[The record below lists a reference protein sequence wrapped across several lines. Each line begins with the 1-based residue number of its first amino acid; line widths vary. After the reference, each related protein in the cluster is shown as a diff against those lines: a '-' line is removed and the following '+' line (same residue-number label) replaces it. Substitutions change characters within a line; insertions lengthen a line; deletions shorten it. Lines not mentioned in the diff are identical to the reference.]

1 MNNFILQF
9 VAGLSKTKSKQQ
21 IKSDAKSLGDM
32 YVKLIGNLDMPKT
45 RKAIK
50 AQLKGLNNLIYN
62 ITPNANTKGVQT
74 ATKQAINNAQRVA
87 NSNKVHLN
95 FDTSKQQLVNQ
106 IKILGRNNNKLFNNH
121 EMTAKYNQ
129 LLNAA
134 NVAKS
139 TGELKT
145 LRGELSAFKTEL
157 VATNNAGMTWGSK
170 FKESIKSYAKF
181 FSGASMIYALSN
193 QVRNAATEAKTL
205 DDSLVNLQKVT
216 DEIADRDA
224 LYKYFDKSLSKA
236 QELNVKVGS
245 LIDAVTEFKKLGWDL
260 DDAELGAEWANV
272 LANVG
277 DVDIE
282 TAIGSIKTSIA
293 SFDEIGGYGNDQM
306 DKKLEAYTNLIN
318 NMSNKYSIDAEG
330 LAESIRL
337 SAGTLTEAH
346 MSIEQAATMFAT
358 ANKYYND
365 PSYLGNTAKIGSLRM
380 RASSGD
386 TDAIEE
392 LQEMGEEVDD
402 LATATSNLREKLM
415 ALTGVDIMEDEHT
428 FKSYYDQLYE
438 ISQVMDKLDDTSRA
452 NVLETMFGKS
462 RSAAGAAIL
471 SGMKESASAYEDA
484 INSAGSATEE
494 YQTWMTSADAACQ
507 RFSNTFTE
515 TYQSIINGNTVR
527 DLANLG
533 SAVLEF
539 ANNWGIV
546 EGTLKG
552 VIALGIGKFLT
563 TGTMALITATKQVE
577 QYGKAL
583 QMASNVP
590 NGNLSARFQALK
602 SIAQV
607 TSTLTTEQLR
617 NVLATNTLTQ
627 ADRVRILQMQG
638 MTKEMALQKLAE
650 MNLTQ
655 STNAQTA
662 ANTASTAS
670 TFSLKAAMTGLGAT
684 IKSVFLSNPV
694 GIVLMGIS
702 LGVSAVTS
710 AVSKH
715 NRAVEE
721 ARQKTKDAAGN
732 ANTLSTEISELA
744 NKYIQLSEAVKTDSA
759 SKEDLMSVQEELIKK
774 LGIEGQ
780 SVDDL
785 IAKYGSLDNALK
797 NITLQELGDQENDLI
812 AGVKAAEEELK
823 DIGKGY
829 EHWYSSTNRNFLSSG
844 GDDAVKAYE
853 VLEKANLIDKGSY
866 GTGGGAFVLTGDD
879 ETVDGIL
886 ENYQKLQDAMTA
898 LRESGQFTETELA
911 KNPVFSQIYDRA
923 KEMEEFVNGYND
935 AISNLNKNVAEQ
947 LTITLLQGNEIPKTE
962 EEFETFRQELID
974 TSVASKKFIGN
985 EKEIADAI
993 NNYLSTVPQ
1002 FQGFYSI
1009 PLENELDKVDEVL
1022 NQKKTS
1028 KISDIFSLKDAN
1040 DTLTTLGKISES
1052 IDTIQK
1058 AFSTLNSAIDEYNN
1072 SGSISIDT
1080 LQSIIALGDNWYD
1093 YLLDENGAL
1102 KLDKESLQKLTAS
1115 RLADMKAQIQQN
1127 MIDNVRNITDDAS
1140 AKEYLT
1146 STNYK
1151 TADSIEAVTEA
1162 MIDQALAEKKLLV
1175 DSGDLSQENY
1185 DLIEKKLRGDIE
1197 KTNLLKISLDD
1208 VSLGG
1213 GSGSGSGSGSS
1224 SSKSSN
1230 TKIDFIEYRLKELE
1244 ELANK
1249 VQSSIDEAVNAGDKN
1264 ALLGQMQTVDN
1275 AKIDTYNKAISYYQK
1290 EASNYLEKI
1299 PTELR
1304 EAAKN
1309 GAIAI
1314 TEFIGDNSSEIAD
1327 YIQQY
1332 RDLDNSIA
1340 EATEQVSSLRQEV
1353 IKLEKEK
1360 FDNIVNAFDSIGN
1373 IISSNKSIIESQIT
1387 YLETSG
1393 ERIGKGYYSSL
1404 KEQSNLQLE
1413 QLYKERDVLNKQL
1426 STAMSNGVKYGSDEW
1441 KDMYSSIQNVDQAII
1456 DTKNDIEGYNNSLR
1470 ELDWTVFDD
1479 AIESIDTI
1487 SNKLSNLLDLLKTDK
1502 VSGDFSGYSK
1512 DAITSMSL
1520 NAQKMQTANYVIEK
1534 TNKEIANLKTS
1545 YNKGELSVSEYTER
1559 LESLEDTL
1567 WDNISTY
1574 NSAKEAIIEIAKAR
1588 INEEVEAIEKVTE
1601 ANNKRISKLKEELQ
1615 AEKDLQSYKRSLLEK
1630 QNDIS
1635 KLQAQINARM
1645 GSTDAE
1651 TIAEREKLEQEL
1663 ADKLKEIK
1671 EMQEDQAYDDMMDS
1685 LDKEQSAFE
1694 EAQQKKIDTLNN
1706 SLEDTET
1713 LYNNMLNVIFS
1724 NTSITYNRLNELSNQ
1739 YGFILEQ
1746 NITSPWAKGNMS
1758 SNTFRDTVYRNLN
1771 GVSDKFTQL
1780 QAKADSISFSKL
1792 NSQLGSLNLSTLSTM
1807 VSLLSSQINV
1817 SGITTGIGNIKSAIE
1832 NLSKTFETSTKK
1844 ADNAIKKYGELDK
1857 AKKSSKDYW
1866 VFKNLASYD
1875 TYGEASAH
1883 FGFYADAKN
1892 RNSLSVIK
1900 YGNKYVIAKWLK
1912 GFTSSGEASSQIGML
1927 NGSGVYQR
1935 YKRGGEITAN
1945 QNLDVIARSMGED
1958 HIATIAY
1965 KEGERILTPEQN
1977 KAFLKMVDFS
1987 DLIAK
1992 SNMIKPFL
2000 PSNLSPVA
2008 TPSLQIG
2015 TLLNVEGSIDK
2026 NALPDLQKM
2035 LDRSKAE
2042 IFNEFGQ
2049 MLKNKN
2055 GCRPR

>member
-1 MNNFILQF
+1 MIFKTFDNDIDGVINKIGIFNKSFGEIFNTFRQRKLDINNLMLSGLVGSKKEAKSQVGSIWNYLFGVKSEQDLYRKLIVTKSNIQSFLKDITVFDGFDDKEASNLLKFLQGYSIQ
-9 VAGLSKTKSKQQ
+9 VEKTKNLTD
-21 IKSDAKSLGDM
+21 DAK
-32 YVKLIGNLDMPKT
+32 V
-45 RKAIK
+45 
-50 AQLKGLNNLIYN
+50 
-62 ITPNANTKGVQT
+62 
-74 ATKQAINNAQRVA
+74 
-87 NSNKVHLN
+87 
-95 FDTSKQQLVNQ
+95 
-106 IKILGRNNNKLFNNH
+106 
-121 EMTAKYNQ
+121 
-129 LLNAA
+129 
-134 NVAKS
+134 
-139 TGELKT
+139 
-145 LRGELSAFKTEL
+145 
-157 VATNNAGMTWGSK
+157 TWQ
-170 FKESIKSYAKF
+170 E
-181 FSGASMIYALSN
+181 
-193 QVRNAATEAKTL
+193 
-205 DDSLVNLQKVT
+205 
-216 DEIADRDA
+216 
-224 LYKYFDKSLSKA
+224 YF
-236 QELNVKVGS
+236 
-245 LIDAVTEFKKLGWDL
+245 
-260 DDAELGAEWANV
+260 
-272 LANVG
+272 
-277 DVDIE
+277 
-282 TAIGSIKTSIA
+282 
-293 SFDEIGGYGNDQM
+293 
-306 DKKLEAYTNLIN
+306 
-318 NMSNKYSIDAEG
+318 EG
-330 LAESIRL
+330 LAEGEKWQEKFVQENDLTKVSLDDVKNAQNAAKQSAIAHNNALNQLTIGAKAAKIALNGLKMAGNIIASYLISKVITALFNQISKVIHRSENAIKDLKDAIQEVQNAQDKFISNSKRL
-337 SAGTLTEAH
+337 SEVEDRF
-346 MSIEQAATMFAT
+346 IELSKGVNSYSENIKLSMDD
-358 ANKYYND
+358 YNE
-365 PSYLGNTAKIGSLRM
+365 YLKLS
-380 RASSGD
+380 
-386 TDAIEE
+386 
-392 LQEMGEEVDD
+392 QEIAD
-402 LATATSNLREKLM
+402 LAPDLVYGYDSQGNALLLIGDNAEQTREKL
-415 ALTGVDIMEDEHT
+415 
-428 FKSYYDQLYE
+428 
-438 ISQVMDKLDDTSRA
+438 
-452 NVLETMFGKS
+452 
-462 RSAAGAAIL
+462 
-471 SGMKESASAYEDA
+471 KELR
-484 INSAGSATEE
+484 EE
-494 YQTWMTSADAACQ
+494 QEKQKNQT
-507 RFSNTFTE
+507 
-515 TYQSIINGNTVR
+515 
-527 DLANLG
+527 
-533 SAVLEF
+533 
-539 ANNWGIV
+539 
-546 EGTLKG
+546 
-552 VIALGIGKFLT
+552 
-563 TGTMALITATKQVE
+563 
-577 QYGKAL
+577 
-583 QMASNVP
+583 
-590 NGNLSARFQALK
+590 
-602 SIAQV
+602 
-607 TSTLTTEQLR
+607 
-617 NVLATNTLTQ
+617 
-627 ADRVRILQMQG
+627 
-638 MTKEMALQKLAE
+638 
-650 MNLTQ
+650 
-655 STNAQTA
+655 
-662 ANTASTAS
+662 
-670 TFSLKAAMTGLGAT
+670 
-684 IKSVFLSNPV
+684 
-694 GIVLMGIS
+694 
-702 LGVSAVTS
+702 
-710 AVSKH
+710 
-715 NRAVEE
+715 
-721 ARQKTKDAAGN
+721 
-732 ANTLSTEISELA
+732 
-744 NKYIQLSEAVKTDSA
+744 
-759 SKEDLMSVQEELIKK
+759 
-774 LGIEGQ
+774 
-780 SVDDL
+780 
-785 IAKYGSLDNALK
+785 SLDNAYKIANGLFYSNRDK
-797 NITLQELGDQENDLI
+797 QQEINR
-812 AGVKAAEEELK
+812 KKEEL
-823 DIGKGY
+823 
-829 EHWYSSTNRNFLSSG
+829 NRLY
-844 GDDAVKAYE
+844 D
-853 VLEKANLIDKGSY
+853 
-866 GTGGGAFVLTGDD
+866 
-879 ETVDGIL
+879 
-886 ENYQKLQDAMTA
+886 
-898 LRESGQFTETELA
+898 
-911 KNPVFSQIYDRA
+911 NP
-923 KEMEEFVNGYND
+923 
-935 AISNLNKNVAEQ
+935 
-947 LTITLLQGNEIPKTE
+947 
-962 EEFETFRQELID
+962 FETFNDIIRPTGNNSILYFNNDTLFKKNGKKLEEIFDQVGIKYIEENFLNSRSID
-974 TSVASKKFIGN
+974 IKGSFTKAQILEAEKLYNDFFSKEKNKKSIYIKGLEN
-985 EKEIADAI
+985 DINNDEKELEKSYSSMLPSLQAYVSDNYYYQGMNKSSQNFIDKILPKIDWSEIAEEYTSDEDYFEYI
-993 NNYLSTVPQ
+993 NKHFIEPLSNIPDEYKGEINDSFTKLFTFDDNDMNVINFVRDLQ
-1002 FQGFYSI
+1002 SKLDSMNISI
-1009 PLENELDKVDEVL
+1009 DLTPLISDKVEGQNKLKSSIEDISKSAGEEDELRKYTSGFTKEQIEVWL
-1022 NQKKTS
+1022 EATKNVTSYKEAIELYEEAWKKAS
-1028 KISDIFSLKDAN
+1028 LSSANSDIFSLKDTN

-1052 IDTIQK
+1052 IDTIQN

-1102 KLDKESLQKLTAS
+1102 KLDKESLQKLTVS

-1127 MIDNVRNITDDAS
+1127 MIDNVKNITDNAS
-1140 AKEYLT
+1140 AREYLA
-1146 STNYK
+1146 STNYQV
-1151 TADSIEAVTEA
+1151 ADSIDAVTEA
-1162 MIDQALAEKKLLV
+1162 MVNQTLAEKQSLV
-1175 DSGDLSQENY
+1175 QSGDLSQENY
-1185 DLIEKKLRGDIE
+1185 DLIEKKLRGDME
-1197 KTNLLKISLDD
+1197 KSNLLFENISLSDS
-1208 VSLGG
+1208 SLGG
-1213 GSGSGSGSGSS
+1213 GSSSGSGSS

-1290 EASNYLEKI
+1290 EASSYLEKI
-1299 PTELR
+1299 PAELR

-1340 EATEQVSSLRQEV
+1340 EATEQVSSLRQEI

-1470 ELDWTVFDD
+1470 ELNWTVFDD
-1479 AIESIDTI
+1479 TIESIDTI
-1487 SNKLSNLLDLLKTDK
+1487 SNKLSNLLDLLKTEK

-1534 TNKEIANLKTS
+1534 TNKEIANLKAS

-1559 LESLEDTL
+1559 LESLENTL

-1615 AEKDLQSYKRSLLEK
+1615 AEKDLQNYKRSLLEK

-1694 EAQQKKIDTLNN
+1694 EAQQKKIDTLND

-1713 LYNNMLNVIFS
+1713 LYNNMLNVIFN

-1844 ADNAIKKYGELDK
+1844 ADDAIKKYGELDK
-1857 AKKSSKDYW
+1857 AKKGNNFW
-1866 VFKNLASYD
+1866 VFKTLASYGSHD
-1875 TYGEASAH
+1875 LARSHLSDYSSHG
-1883 FGFYADAKN
+1883 DI
-1892 RNSLSVIK
+1892 SVIE
-1900 YGNKYVIAKWLK
+1900 YGGKSLIVKWLK
-1912 GFTSSGEASSQIGML
+1912 GYPTSGQASYNVGMS
-1927 NGSGVYQR
+1927 NGSGYYQR
-1935 YKRGGEITAN
+1935 YKRGGEITEN

-1992 SNMIKPFL
+1992 SNIIKPFL
-2000 PSNLSPVA
+2000 PSNLSPIA

-2026 NALPDLQKM
+2026 NSLPDVQKM
-2035 LDRSKAE
+2035 LDKSKAE

>member
-1 MNNFILQF
+1 MDDPS
-9 VAGLSKTKSKQQ
+9 LSKKEVRKAKKEAKNQVGSFYSYNREQRTEDDVISKFFITKKKIQPFLQADWFENFDDGKAQNILNKLKAQQDAIDKMGISTDSAKLKWEEYFNTASDSEKWQRVLVQDGNLVANNLDDVTIAQKNAAKAALQHDANLKQMTIGAKAANFAVSALKNVLHMAIGYLISWGINKLIQ
-21 IKSDAKSLGDM
+21 GITNHINRAKNAIEKMNTAIQNINSAQKEYSTNAKSLSEIEDRFVELSKGVNSFSENMKLSENEYQEYLDLSAKLADLSPDM
-32 YVKLIGNLDMPKT
+32 VYGYNSQGEALLKIGN
-45 RKAIK
+45 
-50 AQLKGLNNLIYN
+50 N
-62 ITPNANTKGVQT
+62 
-74 ATKQAINNAQRVA
+74 
-87 NSNKVHLN
+87 
-95 FDTSKQQLVNQ
+95 
-106 IKILGRNNNKLFNNH
+106 
-121 EMTAKYNQ
+121 
-129 LLNAA
+129 
-134 NVAKS
+134 
-139 TGELKT
+139 
-145 LRGELSAFKTEL
+145 
-157 VATNNAGMTWGSK
+157 
-170 FKESIKSYAKF
+170 
-181 FSGASMIYALSN
+181 
-193 QVRNAATEAKTL
+193 ATETKEKL
-205 DDSLVNLQKVT
+205 EELRKEQEKQKNQ
-216 DEIADRDA
+216 EI
-224 LYKYFDKSLSKA
+224 
-236 QELNVKVGS
+236 
-245 LIDAVTEFKKLGWDL
+245 ID
-260 DDAELGAEWANV
+260 N
-272 LANVG
+272 
-277 DVDIE
+277 
-282 TAIGSIKTSIA
+282 
-293 SFDEIGGYGNDQM
+293 GND
-306 DKKLEAYTNLIN
+306 I
-318 NMSNKYSIDAEG
+318 AEG
-330 LAESIRL
+330 L
-337 SAGTLTEAH
+337 
-346 MSIEQAATMFAT
+346 
-358 ANKYYND
+358 YYEN
-365 PSYLGNTAKIGSLRM
+365 
-380 RASSGD
+380 
-386 TDAIEE
+386 
-392 LQEMGEEVDD
+392 
-402 LATATSNLREKLM
+402 
-415 ALTGVDIMEDEHT
+415 
-428 FKSYYDQLYE
+428 
-438 ISQVMDKLDDTSRA
+438 
-452 NVLETMFGKS
+452 KS
-462 RSAAGAAIL
+462 RR
-471 SGMKESASAYEDA
+471 KEIERKEVIIQASEGLTNFDN
-484 INSAGSATEE
+484 IIRPNNSHGHFA
-494 YQTWMTSADAACQ
+494 
-507 RFSNTFTE
+507 FNTP
-515 TYQSIINGNTVR
+515 
-527 DLANLG
+527 
-533 SAVLEF
+533 
-539 ANNWGIV
+539 
-546 EGTLKG
+546 
-552 VIALGIGKFLT
+552 
-563 TGTMALITATKQVE
+563 E
-577 QYGKAL
+577 QYNKYGKAL
-583 QMASNVP
+583 EKIFDDLNLKYSVGSSG
-590 NGNLSARFQALK
+590 NG
-602 SIAQV
+602 
-607 TSTLTTEQLR
+607 TL
-617 NVLATNTLTQ
+617 
-627 ADRVRILQMQG
+627 I
-638 MTKEMALQKLAE
+638 
-650 MNLTQ
+650 
-655 STNAQTA
+655 
-662 ANTASTAS
+662 
-670 TFSLKAAMTGLGAT
+670 SLKQ
-684 IKSVFLSNPV
+684 I
-694 GIVLMGIS
+694 
-702 LGVSAVTS
+702 
-710 AVSKH
+710 
-715 NRAVEE
+715 
-721 ARQKTKDAAGN
+721 
-732 ANTLSTEISELA
+732 
-744 NKYIQLSEAVKTDSA
+744 
-759 SKEDLMSVQEELIKK
+759 SKEQFEQIEE
-774 LGIEGQ
+774 
-780 SVDDL
+780 
-785 IAKYGSLDNALK
+785 
-797 NITLQELGDQENDLI
+797 
-812 AGVKAAEEELK
+812 
-823 DIGKGY
+823 
-829 EHWYSSTNRNFLSSG
+829 
-844 GDDAVKAYE
+844 
-853 VLEKANLIDKGSY
+853 
-866 GTGGGAFVLTGDD
+866 
-879 ETVDGIL
+879 
-886 ENYQKLQDAMTA
+886 M
-898 LRESGQFTETELA
+898 
-911 KNPVFSQIYDRA
+911 
-923 KEMEEFVNGYND
+923 YND
-935 AISNLNKNVAEQ
+935 FFEIERNQTTTKIKGAKKNVAELKKEEKDSYNAILPVIQ
-947 LTITLLQGNEIPKTE
+947 ANLSNNDTYQGMDVNEQKIIDSLIPRIDWSNIAQSWSSDQDYMEWVKSNFIMPLTKIPDEYKGEINDSFTKLFTFDDNDMNVINFVRDLQSKLDSMDISIDLTP
-962 EEFETFRQELID
+962 LI
-974 TSVASKKFIGN
+974 S
-985 EKEIADAI
+985 
-993 NNYLSTVPQ
+993 
-1002 FQGFYSI
+1002 
-1009 PLENELDKVDEVL
+1009 DKVEGQNKLKSSIEDISKSAGEEDELRKYTSGFTKEQIEIWLEATKDVTSYKEAIEL
-1022 NQKKTS
+1022 YEKAWKKAS
-1028 KISDIFSLKDAN
+1028 LSSANSDIFSLKDAN

-1127 MIDNVRNITDDAS
+1127 MIDNVKNITDDAS
-1140 AKEYLT
+1140 AKEYLA
-1146 STNYK
+1146 STNYQV
-1151 TADSIEAVTEA
+1151 ADSIDAVTEA
-1162 MIDQALAEKKLLV
+1162 MVNQTLVEKQSLV
-1175 DSGDLSQENY
+1175 QSGDLSQNNY

-1197 KTNLLKISLDD
+1197 KTNLLFNNISLDD

-1213 GSGSGSGSGSS
+1213 GSGSGSGSS

-1230 TKIDFIEYRLKELE
+1230 TKIDFIEYRLKELD

-1299 PTELR
+1299 PAELR

-1360 FDNIVNAFDSIGN
+1360 FDNIVNTFNSIGN

-1479 AIESIDTI
+1479 VIESIDTI

-1534 TNKEIANLKTS
+1534 TNKEIANLKAS

-1559 LESLEDTL
+1559 LESLENTL

-1588 INEEVEAIEKVTE
+1588 INEEVEAIEKVIE
-1601 ANNKRISKLKEELQ
+1601 ANNERISKLKEELQ

-1630 QNDIS
+1630 QNDVS

-1685 LDKEQSAFE
+1685 LDKEQTAFE

-1713 LYNNMLNVIFS
+1713 LYNNMLNVIFN
-1724 NTSITYNRLNELSNQ
+1724 NTSITYNKLNELSKQ

-1857 AKKSSKDYW
+1857 AKKGNNYW
-1866 VFKNLASYD
+1866 VFKTLASYGSHD
-1875 TYGEASAH
+1875 LARSHLSEYSSYG
-1883 FGFYADAKN
+1883 DV
-1892 RNSLSVIK
+1892 SVIE
-1900 YGNKYVIAKWLK
+1900 YGGKSLIVKWLK
-1912 GFTSSGEASSQIGML
+1912 GYPTSGQASYNVGMS
-1927 NGSGVYQR
+1927 NGSGYYQR
-1935 YKRGGEITAN
+1935 YKRGGEITEN

-1977 KAFLKMVDFS
+1977 KAFLKMVNFS

-1992 SNMIKPFL
+1992 SNIIKPFL
-2000 PSNLSPVA
+2000 PSNLSPIA

-2026 NALPDLQKM
+2026 NSLPDVQKM
-2035 LDRSKAE
+2035 LDKSKAE

>member
-1 MNNFILQF
+1 MI
-9 VAGLSKTKSKQQ
+9 
-21 IKSDAKSLGDM
+21 
-32 YVKLIGNLDMPKT
+32 
-45 RKAIK
+45 
-50 AQLKGLNNLIYN
+50 
-62 ITPNANTKGVQT
+62 
-74 ATKQAINNAQRVA
+74 
-87 NSNKVHLN
+87 
-95 FDTSKQQLVNQ
+95 
-106 IKILGRNNNKLFNNH
+106 
-121 EMTAKYNQ
+121 
-129 LLNAA
+129 
-134 NVAKS
+134 
-139 TGELKT
+139 
-145 LRGELSAFKTEL
+145 FKTFE
-157 VATNNAGMTWGSK
+157 NN
-170 FKESIKSYAKF
+170 
-181 FSGASMIYALSN
+181 
-193 QVRNAATEAKTL
+193 
-205 DDSLVNLQKVT
+205 
-216 DEIADRDA
+216 
-224 LYKYFDKSLSKA
+224 
-236 QELNVKVGS
+236 
-245 LIDAVTEFKKLGWDL
+245 
-260 DDAELGAEWANV
+260 
-272 LANVG
+272 
-277 DVDIE
+277 DVD
-282 TAIGSIKTSIA
+282 KW
-293 SFDEIGGYGNDQM
+293 
-306 DKKLEAYTNLIN
+306 
-318 NMSNKYSIDAEG
+318 
-330 LAESIRL
+330 
-337 SAGTLTEAH
+337 
-346 MSIEQAATMFAT
+346 
-358 ANKYYND
+358 
-365 PSYLGNTAKIGSLRM
+365 TAKIGL
-380 RASSGD
+380 
-386 TDAIEE
+386 
-392 LQEMGEEVDD
+392 
-402 LATATSNLREKLM
+402 
-415 ALTGVDIMEDEHT
+415 
-428 FKSYYDQLYE
+428 
-438 ISQVMDKLDDTSRA
+438 
-452 NVLETMFGKS
+452 FGKS
-462 RSAAGAAIL
+462 FNDVIDSINKRKLDIDNLMSSGLVSTHSDAKKQVGGLFSYLYPKKDIKLQLIDVDSVFPKIDTSNVKKVKAEIINL
-471 SGMKESASAYEDA
+471 SKLVANNENTWQELFDTLPSDKKHLAELGQQMEGQ
-484 INSAGSATEE
+484 IITEE
-494 YQTWMTSADAACQ
+494 
-507 RFSNTFTE
+507 
-515 TYQSIINGNTVR
+515 G
-527 DLANLG
+527 
-533 SAVLEF
+533 
-539 ANNWGIV
+539 
-546 EGTLKG
+546 
-552 VIALGIGKFLT
+552 
-563 TGTMALITATKQVE
+563 LITANQEARASAIAHNNALKQQTLGAKAASFALGALKNVLNVAVSYLVSWGISKLIQTITNHIHRAEKAVKKMGEAIQKVNSVQKEYSSNAKSLSEIEDRFVELSKGVNSFSENMKLSENEYQEYLNLSTKLADLSPDMIYGYNSQGEALLKIGDNAIETKEKLEELRKE
-577 QYGKAL
+577 QEKQKNQEIIDNGNDIAEGLYYDNKSRRREIEKKEVIIQASEGLTNFDNIIRPNNSHGSFAFNTPEQYNKYGKAL
-583 QMASNVP
+583 EKIFDDLNLKYSIGSF
-590 NGNLSARFQALK
+590 GN
-602 SIAQV
+602 
-607 TSTLTTEQLR
+607 STLISLKQISKEQFEQIEKMYNDFFEIER
-617 NVLATNTLTQ
+617 NQTNTK
-627 ADRVRILQMQG
+627 I
-638 MTKEMALQKLAE
+638 K
-650 MNLTQ
+650 
-655 STNAQTA
+655 
-662 ANTASTAS
+662 
-670 TFSLKAAMTGLGAT
+670 GA
-684 IKSVFLSNPV
+684 K
-694 GIVLMGIS
+694 
-702 LGVSAVTS
+702 
-710 AVSKH
+710 
-715 NRAVEE
+715 
-721 ARQKTKDAAGN
+721 
-732 ANTLSTEISELA
+732 
-744 NKYIQLSEAVKTDSA
+744 
-759 SKEDLMSVQEELIKK
+759 
-774 LGIEGQ
+774 
-780 SVDDL
+780 
-785 IAKYGSLDNALK
+785 
-797 NITLQELGDQENDLI
+797 
-812 AGVKAAEEELK
+812 
-823 DIGKGY
+823 
-829 EHWYSSTNRNFLSSG
+829 
-844 GDDAVKAYE
+844 
-853 VLEKANLIDKGSY
+853 
-866 GTGGGAFVLTGDD
+866 
-879 ETVDGIL
+879 
-886 ENYQKLQDAMTA
+886 
-898 LRESGQFTETELA
+898 
-911 KNPVFSQIYDRA
+911 
-923 KEMEEFVNGYND
+923 
-935 AISNLNKNVAEQ
+935 KNVAELKKEEKDSYNAMLPVIQ
-947 LTITLLQGNEIPKTE
+947 AHLSNSDTYQGMDQNEQKIIDSLIPRIDWSNIAQSWSSDEDYMEWVKNNFIVPLTKIPDEYKGEINDSFTKLFTFDDNDMNVINFVRDLQSKLDSMNISIDLTP
-962 EEFETFRQELID
+962 LISD
-974 TSVASKKFIGN
+974 KVEGQNKLKSSIEDISKSAG
-985 EKEIADAI
+985 E
-993 NNYLSTVPQ
+993 
-1002 FQGFYSI
+1002 
-1009 PLENELDKVDEVL
+1009 ENELRKYTSGFTKEQIEVWL
-1022 NQKKTS
+1022 EATKDVTSYKEAIELYEEAWKKAS
-1028 KISDIFSLKDAN
+1028 LSSANSDIFSLKDAN

-1127 MIDNVRNITDDAS
+1127 MIDNVKNITDNAS
-1140 AKEYLT
+1140 AREYLA
-1146 STNYK
+1146 STNYQV
-1151 TADSIEAVTEA
+1151 ADSIGAVTEA
-1162 MIDQALAEKKLLV
+1162 MINQTLAEKQSLV
-1175 DSGDLSQENY
+1175 QSGDLSQNNY

-1197 KTNLLKISLDD
+1197 KTNLLFNNISLDD

-1224 SSKSSN
+1224 SLKSSN
-1230 TKIDFIEYRLKELE
+1230 TKIDFIEYRLKELD

-1290 EASNYLEKI
+1290 EANNYLEKI
-1299 PTELR
+1299 PAELR

-1393 ERIGKGYYSSL
+1393 ERIGKGYYTSL
-1404 KEQSNLQLE
+1404 KDQSKLYLE
-1413 QLYKERDVLNKQL
+1413 QLNKERDVLNKQL

-1534 TNKEIANLKTS
+1534 ANKEIANLKAS

-1559 LESLEDTL
+1559 LESLENTL

-1615 AEKDLQSYKRSLLEK
+1615 AEKDLQNYKRSLLEK
-1630 QNDIS
+1630 QNDVS

-1694 EAQQKKIDTLNN
+1694 EAQQKKIDTLND

-1713 LYNNMLNVIFS
+1713 LYNNMLNVIFN

-1746 NITSPWAKGNMS
+1746 NITSPWVKGNMS

-1771 GVSDKFTQL
+1771 GVSDKFTKL

-1792 NSQLGSLNLSTLSTM
+1792 NSQLGSLNLSTLSMM

-1844 ADNAIKKYGELDK
+1844 ADDAIKKYGELDK
-1857 AKKSSKDYW
+1857 AKKGNNYW
-1866 VFKNLASYD
+1866 VFKTLASYGSHD
-1875 TYGEASAH
+1875 LARSHLSDYSSHG
-1883 FGFYADAKN
+1883 DI
-1892 RNSLSVIK
+1892 SVIE
-1900 YGNKYVIAKWLK
+1900 YGGKSLIVKWLK
-1912 GFTSSGEASSQIGML
+1912 GFPTSGQASYQIGML
-1927 NGSGVYQR
+1927 NGSGYYQR
-1935 YKRGGEITAN
+1935 YKRGGEITEN

-1977 KAFLKMVDFS
+1977 KAFLKMVNFS

-1992 SNMIKPFL
+1992 SNIIKPFL
-2000 PSNLSPVA
+2000 PSNLSPIA

-2026 NALPDLQKM
+2026 NSLPDVQKM
-2035 LDRSKAE
+2035 LDKSKAE

>member
-1 MNNFILQF
+1 MTSLEQK
-9 VAGLSKTKSKQQ
+9 VASGTTYEEAYAQSMKKASAA
-21 IKSDAKSLGDM
+21 AKEHA
-32 YVKLIGNLDMPKT
+32 V
-45 RKAIK
+45 A
-50 AQLKGLNNLIYN
+50 
-62 ITPNANTKGVQT
+62 TKGVAGT
-74 ATKQAINNAQRVA
+74 T
-87 NSNKVHLN
+87 
-95 FDTSKQQLVNQ
+95 DT
-106 IKILGRNNNKLFNNH
+106 F
-121 EMTAKYNQ
+121 
-129 LLNAA
+129 
-134 NVAKS
+134 VAKQ
-139 TGELKT
+139 KT
-145 LRGELSAFKTEL
+145 A
-157 VATNNAGMTWGSK
+157 
-170 FKESIKSYAKF
+170 
-181 FSGASMIYALSN
+181 
-193 QVRNAATEAKTL
+193 
-205 DDSLVNLQKVT
+205 
-216 DEIADRDA
+216 
-224 LYKYFDKSLSKA
+224 
-236 QELNVKVGS
+236 
-245 LIDAVTEFKKLGWDL
+245 
-260 DDAELGAEWANV
+260 
-272 LANVG
+272 
-277 DVDIE
+277 
-282 TAIGSIKTSIA
+282 
-293 SFDEIGGYGNDQM
+293 
-306 DKKLEAYTNLIN
+306 
-318 NMSNKYSIDAEG
+318 
-330 LAESIRL
+330 
-337 SAGTLTEAH
+337 
-346 MSIEQAATMFAT
+346 QAAM
-358 ANKYYND
+358 
-365 PSYLGNTAKIGSLRM
+365 
-380 RASSGD
+380 
-386 TDAIEE
+386 E
-392 LQEMGEEVDD
+392 
-402 LATATSNLREKLM
+402 ATATSSKVAAVGVKALKLAFNMFSGLVISFAISKIIEGFQYLSESAERAKEKLEDIRTD
-415 ALTGVDIMEDEHT
+415 LTDNQSSYESNRKTLEGLRDEYDSLTKKADELGGV
-428 FKSYYDQLYE
+428 QNL
-438 ISQVMDKLDDTSRA
+438 A
-452 NVLETMFGKS
+452 N
-462 RSAAGAAIL
+462 
-471 SGMKESASAYEDA
+471 
-484 INSAGSATEE
+484 EE
-494 YQTWMTSADAACQ
+494 YQRYTEIMSQILGITPKLITGWDDEGNAI
-507 RFSNTFTE
+507 SNKNGLLQ
-515 TYQSIINGNTVR
+515 QSIDLLDEEYEKSLRNNTTKSKNEDV
-527 DLANLG
+527 AN
-533 SAVLEF
+533 
-539 ANNWGIV
+539 
-546 EGTLKG
+546 G
-552 VIALGIGKFLT
+552 VIAELNDFENRADTKTISGTKYDLLWKDLRNYVNKAVANGIEYTYKNTGVVGKNSGAIAYAINEFVYGDDLYK
-563 TGTMALITATKQVE
+563 ATK
-577 QYGKAL
+577 L
-583 QMASNVP
+583 
-590 NGNLSARFQALK
+590 
-602 SIAQV
+602 
-607 TSTLTTEQLR
+607 
-617 NVLATNTLTQ
+617 
-627 ADRVRILQMQG
+627 
-638 MTKEMALQKLAE
+638 
-650 MNLTQ
+650 
-655 STNAQTA
+655 
-662 ANTASTAS
+662 NTAQGWLGSFLERIS
-670 TFSLKAAMTGLGAT
+670 SSEENLKKFTE
-684 IKSVFLSNPV
+684 SLSNTENP
-694 GIVLMGIS
+694 IYQWFTDEQIDQLIEDS
-702 LGVSAVTS
+702 NAYFQELDRIQSDRETYY
-710 AVSKH
+710 
-715 NRAVEE
+715 
-721 ARQKTKDAAGN
+721 QKFKDQLNWDAQDATDGSGQN
-732 ANTLSTEISELA
+732 AY
-744 NKYIQLSEAVKTDSA
+744 KQLSDESKSAITEYINNLDYASIKTTDDFLAMDNDVRAFTKTLA
-759 SKEDLMSVQEELIKK
+759 S
-774 LGIEGQ
+774 
-780 SVDDL
+780 DDTFADY
-785 IAKYGSLDNALK
+785 I
-797 NITLQELGDQENDLI
+797 NDI
-812 AGVKAAEEELK
+812 
-823 DIGKGY
+823 Y
-829 EHWYSSTNRNFLSSG
+829 TPQ
-844 GDDAVKAYE
+844 
-853 VLEKANLIDKGSY
+853 
-866 GTGGGAFVLTGDD
+866 GDD
-879 ETVDGIL
+879 ESIKDYSKRVNDAIKEVQDYVKNQKIDIPLNFTNPLDNIGGLQQSYENTISRFTKQIDARSAKQLRDAKNNNDFNKVEELEKVFGLSDQYIL
-886 ENYQKLQDAMTA
+886 ENYFKENNINTQEEIDYFNKVTENATSATEAIKMHIKA
-898 LRESGQFTETELA
+898 LRDLTGTGA
-911 KNPVFSQIYDRA
+911 
-923 KEMEEFVNGYND
+923 
-935 AISNLNKNVAEQ
+935 NL
-947 LTITLLQGNEIPKTE
+947 
-962 EEFETFRQELID
+962 
-974 TSVASKKFIGN
+974 
-985 EKEIADAI
+985 
-993 NNYLSTVPQ
+993 
-1002 FQGFYSI
+1002 
-1009 PLENELDKVDEVL
+1009 
-1022 NQKKTS
+1022 
-1028 KISDIFSLKDAN
+1028 DIFSLKDAN

-1052 IDTIQK
+1052 IDTIQN

-1080 LQSIIALGDNWYD
+1080 LQSIVALGDDWYD

-1102 KLDKESLQKLTAS
+1102 KLDKESLQKLTVS

-1127 MIDNVRNITDDAS
+1127 MIDNVKNITDNAS
-1140 AKEYLT
+1140 AREYLA
-1146 STNYK
+1146 STNYQV
-1151 TADSIEAVTEA
+1151 ADSIDAVTEA
-1162 MIDQALAEKKLLV
+1162 MVNQTLAEKQSLV
-1175 DSGDLSQENY
+1175 QSGDLSQENY
-1185 DLIEKKLRGDIE
+1185 DLIEKKLRGDME
-1197 KTNLLKISLDD
+1197 KSNLLFENISLSDS
-1208 VSLGG
+1208 SLGG
-1213 GSGSGSGSGSS
+1213 GSSSGSGSS

-1290 EASNYLEKI
+1290 EASSYLEKI
-1299 PTELR
+1299 PAELR

-1340 EATEQVSSLRQEV
+1340 EATEQVSSLRQEI

-1404 KEQSNLQLE
+1404 KDQSNLYLE

-1479 AIESIDTI
+1479 TIESIDTI
-1487 SNKLSNLLDLLKTDK
+1487 SNKLSNLLDLLKTEK

-1534 TNKEIANLKTS
+1534 TNKEIANLKAS

-1615 AEKDLQSYKRSLLEK
+1615 AEKDLQNYKRSLLEK

-1694 EAQQKKIDTLNN
+1694 EAQQKKIDTLND

-1739 YGFILEQ
+1739 YGFILER
-1746 NITSPWAKGNMS
+1746 NITSPWAKGNIS

-1844 ADNAIKKYGELDK
+1844 ADDAIKKYGELDK
-1857 AKKSSKDYW
+1857 AKKGNNFW
-1866 VFKNLASYD
+1866 VFKTLASYGSHD
-1875 TYGEASAH
+1875 LARSHLSDYSSHG
-1883 FGFYADAKN
+1883 DI
-1892 RNSLSVIK
+1892 SVIE
-1900 YGNKYVIAKWLK
+1900 YGGKSLIVKWLK
-1912 GFTSSGEASSQIGML
+1912 GYPTSGQASYNVGMS
-1927 NGSGVYQR
+1927 NGSGYYQR
-1935 YKRGGEITAN
+1935 YKRGGEITEN

-1992 SNMIKPFL
+1992 SNIIKPFL
-2000 PSNLSPVA
+2000 PSNLSPIA

-2026 NALPDLQKM
+2026 NSLPDVQKM
-2035 LDRSKAE
+2035 LDKSKAE

>member
-1 MNNFILQF
+1 MI
-9 VAGLSKTKSKQQ
+9 
-21 IKSDAKSLGDM
+21 
-32 YVKLIGNLDMPKT
+32 
-45 RKAIK
+45 
-50 AQLKGLNNLIYN
+50 
-62 ITPNANTKGVQT
+62 
-74 ATKQAINNAQRVA
+74 
-87 NSNKVHLN
+87 
-95 FDTSKQQLVNQ
+95 
-106 IKILGRNNNKLFNNH
+106 
-121 EMTAKYNQ
+121 
-129 LLNAA
+129 
-134 NVAKS
+134 
-139 TGELKT
+139 
-145 LRGELSAFKTEL
+145 FKTFE
-157 VATNNAGMTWGSK
+157 NN
-170 FKESIKSYAKF
+170 
-181 FSGASMIYALSN
+181 
-193 QVRNAATEAKTL
+193 
-205 DDSLVNLQKVT
+205 
-216 DEIADRDA
+216 
-224 LYKYFDKSLSKA
+224 
-236 QELNVKVGS
+236 
-245 LIDAVTEFKKLGWDL
+245 
-260 DDAELGAEWANV
+260 
-272 LANVG
+272 
-277 DVDIE
+277 DVD
-282 TAIGSIKTSIA
+282 KW
-293 SFDEIGGYGNDQM
+293 
-306 DKKLEAYTNLIN
+306 
-318 NMSNKYSIDAEG
+318 
-330 LAESIRL
+330 
-337 SAGTLTEAH
+337 
-346 MSIEQAATMFAT
+346 
-358 ANKYYND
+358 
-365 PSYLGNTAKIGSLRM
+365 TAKIGL
-380 RASSGD
+380 
-386 TDAIEE
+386 
-392 LQEMGEEVDD
+392 
-402 LATATSNLREKLM
+402 
-415 ALTGVDIMEDEHT
+415 
-428 FKSYYDQLYE
+428 
-438 ISQVMDKLDDTSRA
+438 
-452 NVLETMFGKS
+452 FGKS
-462 RSAAGAAIL
+462 FNNVIDSINKRKLDIDNLMSSGLVSSHSDAKKQVGGLFSYLYPKKDIKSQLIDVDSVFPKIDTSNVKEVKAEIIDL
-471 SGMKESASAYEDA
+471 SKLVANNKNTWQELFDTLPSGKKHFAELGQQMEGQ
-484 INSAGSATEE
+484 IITEE
-494 YQTWMTSADAACQ
+494 
-507 RFSNTFTE
+507 
-515 TYQSIINGNTVR
+515 G
-527 DLANLG
+527 
-533 SAVLEF
+533 
-539 ANNWGIV
+539 
-546 EGTLKG
+546 
-552 VIALGIGKFLT
+552 
-563 TGTMALITATKQVE
+563 LITANQEARASAIAHNNALKQQTLGAKAASFALGALKNVLNVAVSYLVSWGISKLIQTITNHIHRAEKAVKKMGEAIQKVNSVQKEYSSNAKSLSEIEDRFVELSKGVNSFSENMKLSENEYQEYLNLSTKLADLSPDMIYGYNSQGEALLKIGDNAIETKEKLEELRKE
-577 QYGKAL
+577 QEKQKNQEIIDNGNDIAEGLYYDNKSRRREIEKKEVIIQASEGLTNFDNIIRPNNSHGSFAFNTPEQYNKYGKAL
-583 QMASNVP
+583 EKIFDDLNLKYSIGSFG
-590 NGNLSARFQALK
+590 NGTLISLK
-602 SIAQV
+602 QISK
-607 TSTLTTEQLR
+607 EQFEQIEKMYNDFFEIER
-617 NVLATNTLTQ
+617 NQTNTK
-627 ADRVRILQMQG
+627 I
-638 MTKEMALQKLAE
+638 K
-650 MNLTQ
+650 
-655 STNAQTA
+655 
-662 ANTASTAS
+662 
-670 TFSLKAAMTGLGAT
+670 GA
-684 IKSVFLSNPV
+684 K
-694 GIVLMGIS
+694 
-702 LGVSAVTS
+702 
-710 AVSKH
+710 
-715 NRAVEE
+715 
-721 ARQKTKDAAGN
+721 
-732 ANTLSTEISELA
+732 
-744 NKYIQLSEAVKTDSA
+744 
-759 SKEDLMSVQEELIKK
+759 
-774 LGIEGQ
+774 
-780 SVDDL
+780 
-785 IAKYGSLDNALK
+785 
-797 NITLQELGDQENDLI
+797 
-812 AGVKAAEEELK
+812 
-823 DIGKGY
+823 
-829 EHWYSSTNRNFLSSG
+829 
-844 GDDAVKAYE
+844 
-853 VLEKANLIDKGSY
+853 
-866 GTGGGAFVLTGDD
+866 
-879 ETVDGIL
+879 
-886 ENYQKLQDAMTA
+886 
-898 LRESGQFTETELA
+898 
-911 KNPVFSQIYDRA
+911 
-923 KEMEEFVNGYND
+923 
-935 AISNLNKNVAEQ
+935 KNVAELKKEEKDSYNAMLPVIQ
-947 LTITLLQGNEIPKTE
+947 AHLSNSDTYQGMDQNEQKIIDSLIPRIDWSNIAQSWSSDQDYMEWVKSNFIVPLTKIPDEYKGEINDSFTKLFTFDDNDMNVINFVRDLQSKLDSMDISIDLTP
-962 EEFETFRQELID
+962 LI
-974 TSVASKKFIGN
+974 S
-985 EKEIADAI
+985 
-993 NNYLSTVPQ
+993 
-1002 FQGFYSI
+1002 
-1009 PLENELDKVDEVL
+1009 DKVEGQNKLKSSIEDISKSAGEEDELRRYTSGFTKEQIEIWLEATKDVTSYKEAIEL
-1022 NQKKTS
+1022 YEEAWKKAS
-1028 KISDIFSLKDAN
+1028 LSSANSDIFSLKDAN

-1052 IDTIQK
+1052 IDTIQN

-1102 KLDKESLQKLTAS
+1102 KLDKESLQKLTVS

-1197 KTNLLKISLDD
+1197 KNNLLFSKISLDD

-1299 PTELR
+1299 PAELR

-1360 FDNIVNAFDSIGN
+1360 FDNIVNTFDSIGN

-1479 AIESIDTI
+1479 TIESIDTI

-1534 TNKEIANLKTS
+1534 TNKEIANLKAS

-1601 ANNKRISKLKEELQ
+1601 ANNERISKLKEELQ

-1630 QNDIS
+1630 QNDVS

-1685 LDKEQSAFE
+1685 LDKEQTAFE
-1694 EAQQKKIDTLNN
+1694 EAQQKKIDTLND

-1713 LYNNMLNVIFS
+1713 LYNNMLNVIFN
-1724 NTSITYNRLNELSNQ
+1724 NTSVTYNRLNELSRQ
-1739 YGFILEQ
+1739 YGFTLEQ
-1746 NITSPWAKGNMS
+1746 NITSPWSKGSIS

-1844 ADNAIKKYGELDK
+1844 ADDAIKKYGELDK
-1857 AKKSSKDYW
+1857 AKKGNNFW
-1866 VFKNLASYD
+1866 VFKTLASYESHD
-1875 TYGEASAH
+1875 LARSHLSEYSNHG
-1883 FGFYADAKN
+1883 DV
-1892 RNSLSVIK
+1892 SVIE
-1900 YGNKYVIAKWLK
+1900 YGGKSLIVKWLK
-1912 GFTSSGEASSQIGML
+1912 GYPTSGQASYQVGMS
-1927 NGSGVYQR
+1927 NGSGYYQR

-2008 TPSLQIG
+2008 IPSLQIG

>member
-1 MNNFILQF
+1 MKSWF
-9 VAGLSKTKSKQQ
+9 AGTASSVNSEIITPFK
-21 IKSDAKSLGDM
+21 DAKD
-32 YVKLIGNLDMPKT
+32 IID
-45 RKAIK
+45 
-50 AQLKGLNNLIYN
+50 IYN
-62 ITPNANTKGVQT
+62 DCIQ
-74 ATKQAINNAQRVA
+74 
-87 NSNKVHLN
+87 
-95 FDTSKQQLVNQ
+95 
-106 IKILGRNNNKLFNNH
+106 
-121 EMTAKYNQ
+121 
-129 LLNAA
+129 
-134 NVAKS
+134 
-139 TGELKT
+139 
-145 LRGELSAFKTEL
+145 
-157 VATNNAGMTWGSK
+157 
-170 FKESIKSYAKF
+170 
-181 FSGASMIYALSN
+181 
-193 QVRNAATEAKTL
+193 
-205 DDSLVNLQKVT
+205 
-216 DEIADRDA
+216 
-224 LYKYFDKSLSKA
+224 
-236 QELNVKVGS
+236 
-245 LIDAVTEFKKLGWDL
+245 
-260 DDAELGAEWANV
+260 
-272 LANVG
+272 
-277 DVDIE
+277 
-282 TAIGSIKTSIA
+282 
-293 SFDEIGGYGNDQM
+293 
-306 DKKLEAYTNLIN
+306 
-318 NMSNKYSIDAEG
+318 
-330 LAESIRL
+330 
-337 SAGTLTEAH
+337 
-346 MSIEQAATMFAT
+346 
-358 ANKYYND
+358 
-365 PSYLGNTAKIGSLRM
+365 
-380 RASSGD
+380 
-386 TDAIEE
+386 
-392 LQEMGEEVDD
+392 
-402 LATATSNLREKLM
+402 
-415 ALTGVDIMEDEHT
+415 
-428 FKSYYDQLYE
+428 
-438 ISQVMDKLDDTSRA
+438 
-452 NVLETMFGKS
+452 
-462 RSAAGAAIL
+462 
-471 SGMKESASAYEDA
+471 
-484 INSAGSATEE
+484 
-494 YQTWMTSADAACQ
+494 
-507 RFSNTFTE
+507 
-515 TYQSIINGNTVR
+515 
-527 DLANLG
+527 
-533 SAVLEF
+533 
-539 ANNWGIV
+539 
-546 EGTLKG
+546 
-552 VIALGIGKFLT
+552 
-563 TGTMALITATKQVE
+563 
-577 QYGKAL
+577 
-583 QMASNVP
+583 
-590 NGNLSARFQALK
+590 
-602 SIAQV
+602 
-607 TSTLTTEQLR
+607 
-617 NVLATNTLTQ
+617 TNTLTSENWNSVLSMCDDSLSSYLNQIKGLEASMTGYSVSLQGNITGYAKITQ
-627 ADRVRILQMQG
+627 AMKRYNALGAVSQKEQQNFATAVSLTNTKFGSYLTGLNGAKASLSGYGVSLIASTAKTVGLTIATTALNAALTFGISTIITGVVSAFGTWINSSKKITEAAEKAKDKISSINDDLKTNTETVKNAKQRYAELAQEVENLGKVSQSQGSLSTDEYKEFLDLSNQLAGVFPQLTKGYDDNGNAILNLSGDVDTIVGSLDDLIQKEKDLANQKIMDEFPDVYKGYVKDLGKAKYEVKSAKKKFDDINSAYSNLDNGRSIQMGFLLNGYNKEGTMSVGQYENWLETLGLTYEETVVQG
-638 MTKEMALQKLAE
+638 GKVVSAVGDINDAFTSQLENARKNLEYAEQQLEGEKSSIDSYLNTWLQSEFTYNQIDDSGLQTAVQDMIMNFDFSSLPKDKQNDWNYVSEYLRRNILFVINDVQDDPEISKAISEVFTNQDLMPEEKANYLQQIKDYFDNLLGEDNAISISLQPQIEDTDALQKSIEKTADRFNDSDKIKDFFDTE
-650 MNLTQ
+650 GINTDKEVNDFNKI
-655 STNAQTA
+655 TEGINDADKAIQTW
-662 ANTASTAS
+662 NEH
-670 TFSLKAAMTGLGAT
+670 K
-684 IKSVFLSNPV
+684 K
-694 GIVLMGIS
+694 
-702 LGVSAVTS
+702 
-710 AVSKH
+710 
-715 NRAVEE
+715 E
-721 ARQKTKDAAGN
+721 
-732 ANTLSTEISELA
+732 A
-744 NKYIQLSEAVKTDSA
+744 NKT
-759 SKEDLMSVQEELIKK
+759 
-774 LGIEGQ
+774 
-780 SVDDL
+780 
-785 IAKYGSLDNALK
+785 
-797 NITLQELGDQENDLI
+797 
-812 AGVKAAEEELK
+812 
-823 DIGKGY
+823 
-829 EHWYSSTNRNFLSSG
+829 
-844 GDDAVKAYE
+844 
-853 VLEKANLIDKGSY
+853 
-866 GTGGGAFVLTGDD
+866 
-879 ETVDGIL
+879 
-886 ENYQKLQDAMTA
+886 
-898 LRESGQFTETELA
+898 
-911 KNPVFSQIYDRA
+911 P
-923 KEMEEFVNGYND
+923 
-935 AISNLNKNVAEQ
+935 IS
-947 LTITLLQGNEIPKTE
+947 
-962 EEFETFRQELID
+962 
-974 TSVASKKFIGN
+974 
-985 EKEIADAI
+985 
-993 NNYLSTVPQ
+993 
-1002 FQGFYSI
+1002 
-1009 PLENELDKVDEVL
+1009 
-1022 NQKKTS
+1022 
-1028 KISDIFSLKDAN
+1028 SDIFSLKDAN

-1102 KLDKESLQKLTAS
+1102 KLDKESLQKLTVS

-1127 MIDNVRNITDDAS
+1127 MIDNVKNITDDAS

-1162 MIDQALAEKKLLV
+1162 MIEQTLAQKRLLV

-1197 KTNLLKISLDD
+1197 KNNLLFSKISLDD

-1299 PTELR
+1299 PAELR

-1706 SLEDTET
+1706 SLKDTET

-1724 NTSITYNRLNELSNQ
+1724 NTSVTYNRLNELSNQ

-1746 NITSPWAKGNMS
+1746 NITSPWVKGNMS

-1857 AKKSSKDYW
+1857 AKKGNNYW
-1866 VFKNLASYD
+1866 VFKTLASYGSHD
-1875 TYGEASAH
+1875 LARSHLSDYSSYG
-1883 FGFYADAKN
+1883 DI
-1892 RNSLSVIK
+1892 SVIE
-1900 YGNKYVIAKWLK
+1900 YGGKSLIVKWLK
-1912 GFTSSGEASSQIGML
+1912 GYPTSGQASYQIGMC
-1927 NGSGVYQR
+1927 NGNGWYQR
-1935 YKRGGEITAN
+1935 YKRGGEITEN

-1965 KEGERILTPEQN
+1965 YNSYQT
-1977 KAFLKMVDFS
+1977 KMRYYSV
-1987 DLIAK
+1987 
-1992 SNMIKPFL
+1992 
-2000 PSNLSPVA
+2000 
-2008 TPSLQIG
+2008 QY
-2015 TLLNVEGSIDK
+2015 
-2026 NALPDLQKM
+2026 
-2035 LDRSKAE
+2035 
-2042 IFNEFGQ
+2042 
-2049 MLKNKN
+2049 
-2055 GCRPR
+2055 

>member
-1 MNNFILQF
+1 
-9 VAGLSKTKSKQQ
+9 
-21 IKSDAKSLGDM
+21 
-32 YVKLIGNLDMPKT
+32 
-45 RKAIK
+45 
-50 AQLKGLNNLIYN
+50 
-62 ITPNANTKGVQT
+62 
-74 ATKQAINNAQRVA
+74 
-87 NSNKVHLN
+87 
-95 FDTSKQQLVNQ
+95 
-106 IKILGRNNNKLFNNH
+106 
-121 EMTAKYNQ
+121 
-129 LLNAA
+129 
-134 NVAKS
+134 
-139 TGELKT
+139 
-145 LRGELSAFKTEL
+145 
-157 VATNNAGMTWGSK
+157 
-170 FKESIKSYAKF
+170 
-181 FSGASMIYALSN
+181 
-193 QVRNAATEAKTL
+193 
-205 DDSLVNLQKVT
+205 
-216 DEIADRDA
+216 
-224 LYKYFDKSLSKA
+224 
-236 QELNVKVGS
+236 
-245 LIDAVTEFKKLGWDL
+245 
-260 DDAELGAEWANV
+260 
-272 LANVG
+272 
-277 DVDIE
+277 
-282 TAIGSIKTSIA
+282 
-293 SFDEIGGYGNDQM
+293 
-306 DKKLEAYTNLIN
+306 
-318 NMSNKYSIDAEG
+318 
-330 LAESIRL
+330 
-337 SAGTLTEAH
+337 
-346 MSIEQAATMFAT
+346 
-358 ANKYYND
+358 
-365 PSYLGNTAKIGSLRM
+365 
-380 RASSGD
+380 
-386 TDAIEE
+386 
-392 LQEMGEEVDD
+392 
-402 LATATSNLREKLM
+402 
-415 ALTGVDIMEDEHT
+415 
-428 FKSYYDQLYE
+428 
-438 ISQVMDKLDDTSRA
+438 
-452 NVLETMFGKS
+452 MFGKS
-462 RSAAGAAIL
+462 ISQWEDLWSKRNKNIIEKATENLGTLSKKEVKKARKEAKKEIGSFYSYNRKQRTENEVTSKFFVTKKSIQPFLQADWFENFDDGKAQNILNKLKAQQDAIDKMGISTDSAKLKWEEYFNTASDSEKWQRVLVQDGNLVANNLDDVTIAQKNAAKAALQHDANLKQMTIGAKAANFAVSALKNVLHMAIGYL
-471 SGMKESASAYEDA
+471 ISWGINKLIQGITNHINRAKNAIEKMNTAIQN
-484 INSAGSATEE
+484 INSAQKEYSTNAKSLSEIEDRFVELSKGVNSFSENMKLSENEYQEYLDLSAKLADLSPDMVYGYNSQGEALLKIGNNATETKE
-494 YQTWMTSADAACQ
+494 KLEELRKEQEKQKNQEIIDSGNDIAEGLYYDNKSRRREIEKKEVIIQASEGLTNFDNIIRPNNSHGNFAFNTS
-507 RFSNTFTE
+507 
-515 TYQSIINGNTVR
+515 
-527 DLANLG
+527 
-533 SAVLEF
+533 
-539 ANNWGIV
+539 
-546 EGTLKG
+546 
-552 VIALGIGKFLT
+552 
-563 TGTMALITATKQVE
+563 E
-577 QYGKAL
+577 QYNKYGKAL
-583 QMASNVP
+583 EKIFDDLNLKYSIGSFG
-590 NGNLSARFQALK
+590 NG
-602 SIAQV
+602 
-607 TSTLTTEQLR
+607 TL
-617 NVLATNTLTQ
+617 
-627 ADRVRILQMQG
+627 I
-638 MTKEMALQKLAE
+638 
-650 MNLTQ
+650 
-655 STNAQTA
+655 
-662 ANTASTAS
+662 
-670 TFSLKAAMTGLGAT
+670 SLKQ
-684 IKSVFLSNPV
+684 
-694 GIVLMGIS
+694 IS
-702 LGVSAVTS
+702 
-710 AVSKH
+710 
-715 NRAVEE
+715 
-721 ARQKTKDAAGN
+721 
-732 ANTLSTEISELA
+732 
-744 NKYIQLSEAVKTDSA
+744 
-759 SKEDLMSVQEELIKK
+759 KK
-774 LGIEGQ
+774 QFEQIE
-780 SVDDL
+780 
-785 IAKYGSLDNALK
+785 K
-797 NITLQELGDQENDLI
+797 
-812 AGVKAAEEELK
+812 
-823 DIGKGY
+823 
-829 EHWYSSTNRNFLSSG
+829 
-844 GDDAVKAYE
+844 
-853 VLEKANLIDKGSY
+853 
-866 GTGGGAFVLTGDD
+866 
-879 ETVDGIL
+879 
-886 ENYQKLQDAMTA
+886 M
-898 LRESGQFTETELA
+898 
-911 KNPVFSQIYDRA
+911 
-923 KEMEEFVNGYND
+923 YND
-935 AISNLNKNVAEQ
+935 FFEIERNQTTTKIKGAKKNVAELKKEEKDSYNAILPVIQ
-947 LTITLLQGNEIPKTE
+947 ANLSNNDTYQGMDVNEQKIIDSLIPRIDWSNIAQSWSSDQDYMEWVKNNFIVPLTKIPDEYKGEINDSFTKLFTFDDNDMNVISFVRDLQSKLDSMNISIDLTP
-962 EEFETFRQELID
+962 LI
-974 TSVASKKFIGN
+974 S
-985 EKEIADAI
+985 
-993 NNYLSTVPQ
+993 
-1002 FQGFYSI
+1002 
-1009 PLENELDKVDEVL
+1009 DKVEGQNKLKSSIEDISKSAGEEDELRKYTSGFTKEQIEIWLEATKDVTSYKEAIEL
-1022 NQKKTS
+1022 YEKAWKKAS
-1028 KISDIFSLKDAN
+1028 LSSANSDIFSLKDAN

-1052 IDTIQK
+1052 IDNIQS
-1058 AFSTLNSAIDEYNN
+1058 AYNTLSSAIDEYNN
-1072 SGSISIDT
+1072 SGSISINT
-1080 LQSIIALGDNWYD
+1080 LQSIVALGDDWYD

-1102 KLDKESLQKLTAS
+1102 KLDKESLQKLTVS

-1127 MIDNVRNITDDAS
+1127 MIDNVKNITDDAS

-1162 MIDQALAEKKLLV
+1162 MIEQTLAQKRLLV
-1175 DSGDLSQENY
+1175 DSGDLSQNNY
-1185 DLIEKKLRGDIE
+1185 DLIEKKLKGDIE
-1197 KTNLLKISLDD
+1197 KTNLLFNNISLEDI
-1208 VSLGG
+1208 SLGG

-1299 PTELR
+1299 PAELR

-1479 AIESIDTI
+1479 TIESIDTI
-1487 SNKLSNLLDLLKTDK
+1487 SNKLSNLLDLLKTEK

-1534 TNKEIANLKTS
+1534 TNKEIANLKAS

-1567 WDNISTY
+1567 WNNISTY

-1601 ANNKRISKLKEELQ
+1601 ANNERISKLKEELQ

-1630 QNDIS
+1630 QNDVS

-1685 LDKEQSAFE
+1685 LDKEQTAFE
-1694 EAQQKKIDTLNN
+1694 EAQQKKIDTLND
-1706 SLEDTET
+1706 SLDDTET
-1713 LYNNMLNVIFS
+1713 LYNNMLNVIFN
-1724 NTSITYNRLNELSNQ
+1724 NTSVTYNRLNELSRQ
-1739 YGFILEQ
+1739 YGFTLEQ
-1746 NITSPWAKGNMS
+1746 NITSPWSKGSIS

-1832 NLSKTFETSTKK
+1832 NLTKAFETSTKK
-1844 ADNAIKKYGELDK
+1844 ADDAINKYGELDK

-1866 VFKNLASYD
+1866 VFKNLASYN
-1875 TYGEASAH
+1875 TQGEASAH

-1892 RNSLSVIK
+1892 RNSLSIIK
-1900 YGNKYVIAKWLK
+1900 YGGKYVIAKWLK

-1935 YKRGGEITAN
+1935 YKRGGEITEN

-1992 SNMIKPFL
+1992 SNIIKPFL
-2000 PSNLSPVA
+2000 PSNLSPIA

-2026 NALPDLQKM
+2026 NSLPDVQKM
-2035 LDRSKAE
+2035 LDKSKAE

>member
-1 MNNFILQF
+1 MNDIDSFDKNISFWDALKENLFSKDWVKNSLGEIVSKDNINSYIKELDLDSAKKKVEEIFNFSTKNGDKAWQNYFNTLDNGEKYIID
-9 VAGLSKTKSKQQ
+9 VIKSTDDLSKLTGEDLVVANQKARASVIAHNNALKQQ
-21 IKSDAKSLGDM
+21 TLGAK
-32 YVKLIGNLDMPKT
+32 
-45 RKAIK
+45 
-50 AQLKGLNNLIYN
+50 
-62 ITPNANTKGVQT
+62 
-74 ATKQAINNAQRVA
+74 
-87 NSNKVHLN
+87 
-95 FDTSKQQLVNQ
+95 
-106 IKILGRNNNKLFNNH
+106 
-121 EMTAKYNQ
+121 
-129 LLNAA
+129 AA
-134 NVAKS
+134 NVALGALKNVLNVAVS
-139 TGELKT
+139 YLVSWGISKLIQTITDHIHHAEKAVKKMGE
-145 LRGELSAFKTEL
+145 A
-157 VATNNAGMTWGSK
+157 
-170 FKESIKSYAKF
+170 I
-181 FSGASMIYALSN
+181 
-193 QVRNAATEAKTL
+193 
-205 DDSLVNLQKVT
+205 QKVNSVQK
-216 DEIADRDA
+216 EYSSNA
-224 LYKYFDKSLSKA
+224 KSLSEIEDRFVELSKGVNSFSENMKLSENEY
-236 QELNVKVGS
+236 QEYLNLS
-245 LIDAVTEFKKLGWDL
+245 AKLADL
-260 DDAELGAEWANV
+260 SPDMIYGYNSQGEV
-272 LANVG
+272 LLKIG
-277 DVDIE
+277 DNAIE
-282 TAIGSIKTSIA
+282 TKEKLEELRKEQEKQKNQ
-293 SFDEIGGYGNDQM
+293 EIIDNGND
-306 DKKLEAYTNLIN
+306 I
-318 NMSNKYSIDAEG
+318 AEG
-330 LAESIRL
+330 L
-337 SAGTLTEAH
+337 
-346 MSIEQAATMFAT
+346 
-358 ANKYYND
+358 
-365 PSYLGNTAKIGSLRM
+365 
-380 RASSGD
+380 
-386 TDAIEE
+386 
-392 LQEMGEEVDD
+392 
-402 LATATSNLREKLM
+402 
-415 ALTGVDIMEDEHT
+415 
-428 FKSYYDQLYE
+428 YYD
-438 ISQVMDKLDDTSRA
+438 
-452 NVLETMFGKS
+452 NKS
-462 RSAAGAAIL
+462 RRREIEK
-471 SGMKESASAYEDA
+471 KEVIIQASEGLTNFDN
-484 INSAGSATEE
+484 IIRPNNSHGNFAFN
-494 YQTWMTSADAACQ
+494 TS
-507 RFSNTFTE
+507 
-515 TYQSIINGNTVR
+515 
-527 DLANLG
+527 
-533 SAVLEF
+533 
-539 ANNWGIV
+539 
-546 EGTLKG
+546 
-552 VIALGIGKFLT
+552 
-563 TGTMALITATKQVE
+563 E
-577 QYGKAL
+577 QYNKYGKAL
-583 QMASNVP
+583 EKIFDDLNLKYSIGSFG
-590 NGNLSARFQALK
+590 NG
-602 SIAQV
+602 
-607 TSTLTTEQLR
+607 TL
-617 NVLATNTLTQ
+617 
-627 ADRVRILQMQG
+627 I
-638 MTKEMALQKLAE
+638 
-650 MNLTQ
+650 
-655 STNAQTA
+655 
-662 ANTASTAS
+662 
-670 TFSLKAAMTGLGAT
+670 SLKQ
-684 IKSVFLSNPV
+684 I
-694 GIVLMGIS
+694 
-702 LGVSAVTS
+702 
-710 AVSKH
+710 
-715 NRAVEE
+715 
-721 ARQKTKDAAGN
+721 
-732 ANTLSTEISELA
+732 
-744 NKYIQLSEAVKTDSA
+744 
-759 SKEDLMSVQEELIKK
+759 SKEQFEQ
-774 LGIEGQ
+774 IE
-780 SVDDL
+780 
-785 IAKYGSLDNALK
+785 K
-797 NITLQELGDQENDLI
+797 
-812 AGVKAAEEELK
+812 
-823 DIGKGY
+823 
-829 EHWYSSTNRNFLSSG
+829 
-844 GDDAVKAYE
+844 
-853 VLEKANLIDKGSY
+853 
-866 GTGGGAFVLTGDD
+866 
-879 ETVDGIL
+879 
-886 ENYQKLQDAMTA
+886 M
-898 LRESGQFTETELA
+898 
-911 KNPVFSQIYDRA
+911 
-923 KEMEEFVNGYND
+923 YND
-935 AISNLNKNVAEQ
+935 FFEIERNQTTTKIKGAKKNVAELKKEEKDSYNAMLPVIQ
-947 LTITLLQGNEIPKTE
+947 AHLSNSDTYQGMDQNEQKIIDSLIPRIDWSNIAQSWSSDEDYMEWVKNNFIVPLTKMPDEYKGEINDSFTKLFTFDDNDMNVINFVRDLQSKLDSMDISIDLTPLISDKVEGQNKLKSSIEDISKSAGE
-962 EEFETFRQELID
+962 EDELRKY
-974 TSVASKKFIGN
+974 TSVFSKEQIEIWLEATKDVTSYKEAIELYEKALKKASSSS
-985 EKEIADAI
+985 AD
-993 NNYLSTVPQ
+993 L
-1002 FQGFYSI
+1002 
-1009 PLENELDKVDEVL
+1009 
-1022 NQKKTS
+1022 
-1028 KISDIFSLKDAN
+1028 DIFSLKDAN

-1052 IDTIQK
+1052 IDTIQN

-1102 KLDKESLQKLTAS
+1102 KLDKESLQKLTIS

-1127 MIDNVRNITDDAS
+1127 MIDNVKNITDDAS

-1151 TADSIEAVTEA
+1151 TADSIETVTEA
-1162 MIDQALAEKKLLV
+1162 MIEQTLAQKRLLV

-1197 KTNLLKISLDD
+1197 KNNLLFSKISLDD

-1299 PTELR
+1299 PAELR

-1479 AIESIDTI
+1479 TIESIDTI
-1487 SNKLSNLLDLLKTDK
+1487 SNKLSNLLDLLKTEK

-1534 TNKEIANLKTS
+1534 TNKEIANLKAS

-1559 LESLEDTL
+1559 LESLENTL

-1671 EMQEDQAYDDMMDS
+1671 EMQEDQAYDDMMNS

-1694 EAQQKKIDTLNN
+1694 EAQQKKIDTLND

-1713 LYNNMLNVIFS
+1713 LYNNMLNVIFN

-1844 ADNAIKKYGELDK
+1844 ADDAIKKYGELDK
-1857 AKKSSKDYW
+1857 AKKGNNFW
-1866 VFKNLASYD
+1866 VFKTLASYGSHD
-1875 TYGEASAH
+1875 LARSHLSDYSSHG
-1883 FGFYADAKN
+1883 DI
-1892 RNSLSVIK
+1892 SVIE
-1900 YGNKYVIAKWLK
+1900 YGGKSLIVKWLK
-1912 GFTSSGEASSQIGML
+1912 GYPTSGQASYNVGMS
-1927 NGSGVYQR
+1927 NGSGYYQR
-1935 YKRGGEITAN
+1935 YKRGGEITEN

-1977 KAFLKMVDFS
+1977 KAFLKMVNFS

-1992 SNMIKPFL
+1992 SNIIKPFL
-2000 PSNLSPVA
+2000 PSNLSPIA

-2026 NALPDLQKM
+2026 NSLPDVQKM
-2035 LDRSKAE
+2035 LDKSKAE

>member
-1 MNNFILQF
+1 MQCFKHVAKIYSMMFKQLPTMISELNKLGIALKALDRMNLATVGVN
-9 VAGLSKTKSKQQ
+9 T
-21 IKSDAKSLGDM
+21 
-32 YVKLIGNLDMPKT
+32 GNLDAF
-45 RKAIK
+45 RSAIK
-50 AQLKGLNNLIYN
+50 GL
-62 ITPNANTKGVQT
+62 
-74 ATKQAINNAQRVA
+74 
-87 NSNKVHLN
+87 
-95 FDTSKQQLVNQ
+95 
-106 IKILGRNNNKLFNNH
+106 
-121 EMTAKYNQ
+121 
-129 LLNAA
+129 
-134 NVAKS
+134 
-139 TGELKT
+139 
-145 LRGELSAFKTEL
+145 
-157 VATNNAGMTWGSK
+157 
-170 FKESIKSYAKF
+170 
-181 FSGASMIYALSN
+181 
-193 QVRNAATEAKTL
+193 
-205 DDSLVNLQKVT
+205 
-216 DEIADRDA
+216 
-224 LYKYFDKSLSKA
+224 
-236 QELNVKVGS
+236 
-245 LIDAVTEFKKLGWDL
+245 
-260 DDAELGAEWANV
+260 
-272 LANVG
+272 
-277 DVDIE
+277 
-282 TAIGSIKTSIA
+282 
-293 SFDEIGGYGNDQM
+293 
-306 DKKLEAYTNLIN
+306 
-318 NMSNKYSIDAEG
+318 
-330 LAESIRL
+330 
-337 SAGTLTEAH
+337 
-346 MSIEQAATMFAT
+346 SIEQAVFALASKGATEEQIRQILITKQSEA
-358 ANKYYND
+358 AD
-365 PSYLGNTAKIGSLRM
+365 VEAALAKAGL
-380 RASSGD
+380 
-386 TDAIEE
+386 T
-392 LQEMGEEVDD
+392 
-402 LATATSNLREKLM
+402 TATS
-415 ALTGVDIMEDEHT
+415 ALTQAEMVELATKTGVAKADAEALLSKIGITAAEEG
-428 FKSYYDQLYE
+428 
-438 ISQVMDKLDDTSRA
+438 QVAVKHQVTMAMLEQAVANGTLTSAEKGQIATMLGLNAAETSNIGITNILTGAITKLWAVITA
-452 NVLETMFGKS
+452 HPIG
-462 RSAAGAAIL
+462 AIL
-471 SGMKESASAYEDA
+471 TAVGAV
-484 INSAGSATEE
+484 
-494 YQTWMTSADAACQ
+494 
-507 RFSNTFTE
+507 
-515 TYQSIINGNTVR
+515 TV
-527 DLANLG
+527 
-533 SAVLEF
+533 
-539 ANNWGIV
+539 
-546 EGTLKG
+546 G
-552 VIALGIGKFLT
+552 VIAYINKSNKDAQKAIVET
-563 TGTMALITATKQVE
+563 HEKAQQALDNTKTALSDDKSELKSVNSELDSTKQKIQDIASQGTITLTEQNELDKLSTANIQLETQKSLLENNIKLKQKTAALDAKKLLDTQVE
-577 QYGKAL
+577 MDYSDIQDGKDIISHKESYTYAEHAEYEANKL
-583 QMASNVP
+583 MNAYNIYMS
-590 NGNLSARFQALK
+590 ALK
-602 SIAQV
+602 
-607 TSTLTTEQLR
+607 TG
-617 NVLATNTLTQ
+617 NT
-627 ADRVRILQMQG
+627 G
-638 MTKEMALQKLAE
+638 KQKLA
-650 MNLTQ
+650 
-655 STNAQTA
+655 
-662 ANTASTAS
+662 
-670 TFSLKAAMTGLGAT
+670 
-684 IKSVFLSNPV
+684 
-694 GIVLMGIS
+694 
-702 LGVSAVTS
+702 
-710 AVSKH
+710 
-715 NRAVEE
+715 
-721 ARQKTKDAAGN
+721 
-732 ANTLSTEISELA
+732 
-744 NKYIQLSEAVKTDSA
+744 
-759 SKEDLMSVQEELIKK
+759 
-774 LGIEGQ
+774 
-780 SVDDL
+780 
-785 IAKYGSLDNALK
+785 
-797 NITLQELGDQENDLI
+797 
-812 AGVKAAEEELK
+812 
-823 DIGKGY
+823 
-829 EHWYSSTNRNFLSSG
+829 
-844 GDDAVKAYE
+844 
-853 VLEKANLIDKGSY
+853 
-866 GTGGGAFVLTGDD
+866 
-879 ETVDGIL
+879 
-886 ENYQKLQDAMTA
+886 
-898 LRESGQFTETELA
+898 
-911 KNPVFSQIYDRA
+911 
-923 KEMEEFVNGYND
+923 
-935 AISNLNKNVAEQ
+935 
-947 LTITLLQGNEIPKTE
+947 
-962 EEFETFRQELID
+962 QELID
-974 TSVASKKFIGN
+974 EVGGDTAKLTSSLLEIVESFKYDDGTIIEGYEDLYDQYMGLIYNLQSLTNPEMFLDIAKQVTEGTNIDYEKAISDGYAMAYDGEFDIDKLNQDFVKALADNGIDESTIEYIFKLKQQEYQLAIDKIDSKYKVATEIPDMIPVKQITWNADGSTSSEYVNYDVDEETKNYIREVNKINQVLNDYAKQHPIEFQLITSYDENFSTLDKYIEEEKSKGDSVDYIDN
-985 EKEIADAI
+985 AI
-993 NNYLSTVPQ
+993 NRLVKD
-1002 FQGFYSI
+1002 I
-1009 PLENELDKVDEVL
+1009 
-1022 NQKKTS
+1022 KKS
-1028 KISDIFSLKDAN
+1028 KNVISPETLSDIFSLKDAN

-1052 IDTIQK
+1052 IDTIQN
-1058 AFSTLNSAIDEYNN
+1058 AYNTLKSAIDEYNN
-1072 SGSISIDT
+1072 SGSISINT
-1080 LQSIIALGDNWYD
+1080 LQSIVALGDDWYD

-1102 KLDKESLQKLTAS
+1102 KLDKESLQKLTVS

-1127 MIDNVRNITDDAS
+1127 MIDNVKNITDDAS

-1162 MIDQALAEKKLLV
+1162 MIEQTLAQKRLLV

-1197 KTNLLKISLDD
+1197 KNNLLFSKISLDD

-1299 PTELR
+1299 PAELR

-1393 ERIGKGYYSSL
+1393 ERIGKGYYTSL
-1404 KEQSNLQLE
+1404 KDQSKLYLE
-1413 QLYKERDVLNKQL
+1413 QLNKERDVLNKQL

-1534 TNKEIANLKTS
+1534 TNKEIANLKAS

-1559 LESLEDTL
+1559 LESLENTL

-1601 ANNKRISKLKEELQ
+1601 ANNERISKLKEELQ

-1630 QNDIS
+1630 QNDVS

-1685 LDKEQSAFE
+1685 LDKEQTAFE
-1694 EAQQKKIDTLNN
+1694 EAQQKKIDTLND
-1706 SLEDTET
+1706 SLKNTET
-1713 LYNNMLNVIFS
+1713 LYNNMLNIIFN
-1724 NTSITYNRLNELSNQ
+1724 NTSITYNKLNELSNQ

-1807 VSLLSSQINV
+1807 VSLLSSQVNV

-1844 ADNAIKKYGELDK
+1844 ADDAIKKYGELDK
-1857 AKKSSKDYW
+1857 AKKGNNFW
-1866 VFKNLASYD
+1866 VFKTLASYGSHD
-1875 TYGEASAH
+1875 LARSHLSEYSSYG
-1883 FGFYADAKN
+1883 DV
-1892 RNSLSVIK
+1892 SVIE
-1900 YGNKYVIAKWLK
+1900 YGGKSLIVKWLK
-1912 GFTSSGEASSQIGML
+1912 GYPTSGQASYNVGMS
-1927 NGSGVYQR
+1927 NGSGYYQR
-1935 YKRGGEITAN
+1935 YKRGGEITEN

-1992 SNMIKPFL
+1992 SNIIKPFL

-2026 NALPDLQKM
+2026 NVLPDLQKM

>member
-1 MNNFILQF
+1 MI
-9 VAGLSKTKSKQQ
+9 
-21 IKSDAKSLGDM
+21 
-32 YVKLIGNLDMPKT
+32 
-45 RKAIK
+45 
-50 AQLKGLNNLIYN
+50 
-62 ITPNANTKGVQT
+62 
-74 ATKQAINNAQRVA
+74 
-87 NSNKVHLN
+87 
-95 FDTSKQQLVNQ
+95 
-106 IKILGRNNNKLFNNH
+106 
-121 EMTAKYNQ
+121 
-129 LLNAA
+129 
-134 NVAKS
+134 
-139 TGELKT
+139 
-145 LRGELSAFKTEL
+145 FKTFE
-157 VATNNAGMTWGSK
+157 NN
-170 FKESIKSYAKF
+170 
-181 FSGASMIYALSN
+181 
-193 QVRNAATEAKTL
+193 
-205 DDSLVNLQKVT
+205 
-216 DEIADRDA
+216 
-224 LYKYFDKSLSKA
+224 
-236 QELNVKVGS
+236 
-245 LIDAVTEFKKLGWDL
+245 
-260 DDAELGAEWANV
+260 
-272 LANVG
+272 
-277 DVDIE
+277 DVD
-282 TAIGSIKTSIA
+282 KW
-293 SFDEIGGYGNDQM
+293 
-306 DKKLEAYTNLIN
+306 
-318 NMSNKYSIDAEG
+318 
-330 LAESIRL
+330 
-337 SAGTLTEAH
+337 
-346 MSIEQAATMFAT
+346 
-358 ANKYYND
+358 
-365 PSYLGNTAKIGSLRM
+365 TAKIGL
-380 RASSGD
+380 
-386 TDAIEE
+386 
-392 LQEMGEEVDD
+392 
-402 LATATSNLREKLM
+402 
-415 ALTGVDIMEDEHT
+415 
-428 FKSYYDQLYE
+428 
-438 ISQVMDKLDDTSRA
+438 
-452 NVLETMFGKS
+452 FGKS
-462 RSAAGAAIL
+462 FNDVIDSINKRKLDIDNLMS
-471 SGMKESASAYEDA
+471 SGLVSSYSDAKKQVGGLFSYLYPKKDIKSQLIDIDTMYPKIDTSNVKEIKAEIIDMSKSVSDGKKTWQELFDTLPSGKKHFAELGQQMEGQ
-484 INSAGSATEE
+484 IITEE
-494 YQTWMTSADAACQ
+494 
-507 RFSNTFTE
+507 
-515 TYQSIINGNTVR
+515 G
-527 DLANLG
+527 
-533 SAVLEF
+533 
-539 ANNWGIV
+539 
-546 EGTLKG
+546 
-552 VIALGIGKFLT
+552 
-563 TGTMALITATKQVE
+563 LITANEKARASALAHNNALKQQTLGAKAASFALGALKNVLNVAVSYLVSWGISKLIQTITDHIHRAEKAVKKMGEAIQKVNSVQKEYSSNAKSLSEIEDRFVELSKGVNSFSENMKLSENEYQEYLNLSAKLADLSPDMIYGYNSQGEALLKIGDNAIETKEKLEELRKE
-577 QYGKAL
+577 QEKQKNQEIIDNGNDIAEGLYYDNKSRREEIEKKEVIIQASEGLTNFDNIIRPNNSHGNFAFNTSEQYNKYGKAL
-583 QMASNVP
+583 EKIFDDLNLKYSIGSFG
-590 NGNLSARFQALK
+590 NG
-602 SIAQV
+602 
-607 TSTLTTEQLR
+607 TL
-617 NVLATNTLTQ
+617 
-627 ADRVRILQMQG
+627 
-638 MTKEMALQKLAE
+638 
-650 MNLTQ
+650 
-655 STNAQTA
+655 
-662 ANTASTAS
+662 
-670 TFSLKAAMTGLGAT
+670 
-684 IKSVFLSNPV
+684 
-694 GIVLMGIS
+694 IS
-702 LGVSAVTS
+702 L
-710 AVSKH
+710 
-715 NRAVEE
+715 E
-721 ARQKTKDAAGN
+721 Q
-732 ANTLSTEISELA
+732 I
-744 NKYIQLSEAVKTDSA
+744 
-759 SKEDLMSVQEELIKK
+759 SKEQFEQ
-774 LGIEGQ
+774 IE
-780 SVDDL
+780 
-785 IAKYGSLDNALK
+785 K
-797 NITLQELGDQENDLI
+797 
-812 AGVKAAEEELK
+812 
-823 DIGKGY
+823 
-829 EHWYSSTNRNFLSSG
+829 
-844 GDDAVKAYE
+844 
-853 VLEKANLIDKGSY
+853 
-866 GTGGGAFVLTGDD
+866 
-879 ETVDGIL
+879 
-886 ENYQKLQDAMTA
+886 M
-898 LRESGQFTETELA
+898 
-911 KNPVFSQIYDRA
+911 
-923 KEMEEFVNGYND
+923 YND
-935 AISNLNKNVAEQ
+935 FFEIERNQTTTKIKGAKKNVAELKKEEKDSYNAMLPVIQ
-947 LTITLLQGNEIPKTE
+947 AHLSNSDTYQGMDQNEQKIIDSLIPRIDWSNIAQSWSSDEDYMEWVKNNFIVPLTKIPDEYKGEINDSFTKLFTFDDNDMNVISFVRDLQSKLDSMDISIDLTP
-962 EEFETFRQELID
+962 LI
-974 TSVASKKFIGN
+974 S
-985 EKEIADAI
+985 
-993 NNYLSTVPQ
+993 
-1002 FQGFYSI
+1002 
-1009 PLENELDKVDEVL
+1009 DKVEWQNKLKSSIEDISKSVGEEDELRKYTSGFTKEQIEIWLEATKDVTSYKEAIEL
-1022 NQKKTS
+1022 YEKAWKKAS
-1028 KISDIFSLKDAN
+1028 LSSANSDIFSLKDAN
-1040 DTLTTLGKISES
+1040 GTLTTLGKISES
-1052 IDTIQK
+1052 IDNIQS
-1058 AFSTLNSAIDEYNN
+1058 AYNTLSSAIDEYNN

-1127 MIDNVRNITDDAS
+1127 MIDNVKNITDDAS

-1162 MIDQALAEKKLLV
+1162 MIEQTLAQKRLLV
-1175 DSGDLSQENY
+1175 DSGDLSQNNY

-1197 KTNLLKISLDD
+1197 KTNLLFNNISLDD

-1224 SSKSSN
+1224 KSSN
-1230 TKIDFIEYRLKELE
+1230 TKIDFIEYRLKELD

-1299 PTELR
+1299 PAELR

-1360 FDNIVNAFDSIGN
+1360 FDNIMNAFDSIGN

-1393 ERIGKGYYSSL
+1393 ERIGKGYYTSL
-1404 KEQSNLQLE
+1404 KDQSKLYLE
-1413 QLYKERDVLNKQL
+1413 QLNKERDVLNKQL

-1479 AIESIDTI
+1479 TIESIDTI

-1534 TNKEIANLKTS
+1534 TNKEIANLKAS

-1601 ANNKRISKLKEELQ
+1601 ANNERISKLKEELQ

-1685 LDKEQSAFE
+1685 LDKEQDAFE

-1713 LYNNMLNVIFS
+1713 LYNNMLNVIFN
-1724 NTSITYNRLNELSNQ
+1724 NTSITYNRLNELSKQ

-1771 GVSDKFTQL
+1771 DVSGKFTQL
-1780 QAKADSISFSKL
+1780 QTKADSISFSKL

-1807 VSLLSSQINV
+1807 VSLLSSQVNV
-1817 SGITTGIGNIKSAIE
+1817 SGITTGIGNIQSAIE

-1844 ADNAIKKYGELDK
+1844 ADDAIKKYGELDK
-1857 AKKSSKDYW
+1857 AKKGNDFW
-1866 VFKNLASYD
+1866 VFKTLASYK
-1875 TYGEASAH
+1875 TRGEASSH
-1883 FGFYADAKN
+1883 LSYYSSYGDI
-1892 RNSLSVIK
+1892 SVIE
-1900 YGNKYVIAKWLK
+1900 YGGSSLIVKWLK
-1912 GFTSSGEASSQIGML
+1912 GFPTLGQASSQVGML
-1927 NGSGVYQR
+1927 NGSGYYQR
-1935 YKRGGEITAN
+1935 YKRGGEITEN

-1977 KAFLKMVDFS
+1977 KAFLKMVNFS

-1992 SNMIKPFL
+1992 SNIIKPFL
-2000 PSNLSPVA
+2000 PSNLSPIT

-2026 NALPDLQKM
+2026 NSLPDVQKM
-2035 LDRSKAE
+2035 LDKSKAE

>member
-1 MNNFILQF
+1 MIFKTFDSDKNTFSSKFGILGKSFEDIGNRFKKVSDELIVTNDYTISNIANAWKKSSIKKDLSDKFII
-9 VAGLSKTKSKQQ
+9 TKSDIQDKLKDLSVYEQNPDDILNGLLTQKKLVDANQSSWQDYFNGLKEGEKWQTKFVQENDLTKVSLDDVKNAQNAAKQSAIDYNNGLKQ
-21 IKSDAKSLGDM
+21 MTIGAKAANFALGALKNVLNVAVSYLVSWGISKLIQTITDHIHRAEKAVKKMGEAIQKVNSVQKEYSSNAKSLSEIEDRF
-32 YVKLIGNLDMPKT
+32 VELS
-45 RKAIK
+45 
-50 AQLKGLNNLIYN
+50 
-62 ITPNANTKGVQT
+62 KGV
-74 ATKQAINNAQRVA
+74 
-87 NSNKVHLN
+87 NSFSENMKLSENEYQEYLN
-95 FDTSKQQLVNQ
+95 
-106 IKILGRNNNKLFNNH
+106 
-121 EMTAKYNQ
+121 
-129 LLNAA
+129 
-134 NVAKS
+134 
-139 TGELKT
+139 
-145 LRGELSAFKTEL
+145 LSAKL
-157 VATNNAGMTWGSK
+157 ADLSPD
-170 FKESIKSYAKF
+170 
-181 FSGASMIYALSN
+181 MIYGYNSQGEALLKIGD
-193 QVRNAATEAKTL
+193 NA
-205 DDSLVNLQKVT
+205 
-216 DEIADRDA
+216 
-224 LYKYFDKSLSKA
+224 
-236 QELNVKVGS
+236 
-245 LIDAVTEFKKLGWDL
+245 
-260 DDAELGAEWANV
+260 
-272 LANVG
+272 
-277 DVDIE
+277 IE
-282 TAIGSIKTSIA
+282 TKEKLEELRKEQEKQKNQ
-293 SFDEIGGYGNDQM
+293 EIIDNGND
-306 DKKLEAYTNLIN
+306 I
-318 NMSNKYSIDAEG
+318 AEG
-330 LAESIRL
+330 L
-337 SAGTLTEAH
+337 
-346 MSIEQAATMFAT
+346 
-358 ANKYYND
+358 
-365 PSYLGNTAKIGSLRM
+365 
-380 RASSGD
+380 
-386 TDAIEE
+386 
-392 LQEMGEEVDD
+392 
-402 LATATSNLREKLM
+402 
-415 ALTGVDIMEDEHT
+415 
-428 FKSYYDQLYE
+428 YYD
-438 ISQVMDKLDDTSRA
+438 
-452 NVLETMFGKS
+452 NKS
-462 RSAAGAAIL
+462 RREEIEK
-471 SGMKESASAYEDA
+471 KEVIIQASEGLTNFDN
-484 INSAGSATEE
+484 IIRPNNSHGNFAFN
-494 YQTWMTSADAACQ
+494 TS
-507 RFSNTFTE
+507 
-515 TYQSIINGNTVR
+515 
-527 DLANLG
+527 
-533 SAVLEF
+533 
-539 ANNWGIV
+539 
-546 EGTLKG
+546 
-552 VIALGIGKFLT
+552 
-563 TGTMALITATKQVE
+563 E
-577 QYGKAL
+577 QYNKYGKAL
-583 QMASNVP
+583 EKIFDDLNLKYSVGSFG
-590 NGNLSARFQALK
+590 NG
-602 SIAQV
+602 
-607 TSTLTTEQLR
+607 TL
-617 NVLATNTLTQ
+617 
-627 ADRVRILQMQG
+627 I
-638 MTKEMALQKLAE
+638 
-650 MNLTQ
+650 
-655 STNAQTA
+655 
-662 ANTASTAS
+662 
-670 TFSLKAAMTGLGAT
+670 SLKQ
-684 IKSVFLSNPV
+684 I
-694 GIVLMGIS
+694 
-702 LGVSAVTS
+702 
-710 AVSKH
+710 
-715 NRAVEE
+715 
-721 ARQKTKDAAGN
+721 
-732 ANTLSTEISELA
+732 
-744 NKYIQLSEAVKTDSA
+744 
-759 SKEDLMSVQEELIKK
+759 SKEQFEQIKK
-774 LGIEGQ
+774 
-780 SVDDL
+780 
-785 IAKYGSLDNALK
+785 
-797 NITLQELGDQENDLI
+797 
-812 AGVKAAEEELK
+812 
-823 DIGKGY
+823 
-829 EHWYSSTNRNFLSSG
+829 
-844 GDDAVKAYE
+844 
-853 VLEKANLIDKGSY
+853 
-866 GTGGGAFVLTGDD
+866 
-879 ETVDGIL
+879 
-886 ENYQKLQDAMTA
+886 M
-898 LRESGQFTETELA
+898 
-911 KNPVFSQIYDRA
+911 
-923 KEMEEFVNGYND
+923 YND
-935 AISNLNKNVAEQ
+935 FFEIERNQTTTKIKGAKKNVAELKKEEKDSYNAMLPVIQ
-947 LTITLLQGNEIPKTE
+947 AHLSNSDTYQGMDQNEQKIIDSLIPRIDWSNIAQSWSSDEDYMEWVKNNLIVPLTKIPDEYKGEINDSFTKLFTFDDNDMNVISFVRDLQSKLDSMNISI
-962 EEFETFRQELID
+962 EL
-974 TSVASKKFIGN
+974 T
-985 EKEIADAI
+985 
-993 NNYLSTVPQ
+993 
-1002 FQGFYSI
+1002 
-1009 PLENELDKVDEVL
+1009 PLISDKVEEQNKLKSSIEDISKSAGEEDELRKYTSGFTKEQIETWLEATKDVTSYKEAIEL
-1022 NQKKTS
+1022 YEKAWKKAS
-1028 KISDIFSLKDAN
+1028 LGSANSDIFSLKDAN

-1052 IDTIQK
+1052 IDTIQN

-1127 MIDNVRNITDDAS
+1127 MIDNVKNIIDDAS

-1162 MIDQALAEKKLLV
+1162 MIEQTLAQKRLLV
-1175 DSGDLSQENY
+1175 DSGDLSQNNY
-1185 DLIEKKLRGDIE
+1185 ELIKKKLKGDIE
-1197 KTNLLKISLDD
+1197 KTNLLFNNISLEDI
-1208 VSLGG
+1208 SLGG
-1213 GSGSGSGSGSS
+1213 GSGSGSGSS

-1299 PTELR
+1299 PAELR

-1314 TEFIGDNSSEIAD
+1314 TELIGDNSSEIAD

-1340 EATEQVSSLRQEV
+1340 EATEQVSLLRQEV

-1393 ERIGKGYYSSL
+1393 ERIGKGYYISL

-1479 AIESIDTI
+1479 TIKSIDTI

-1534 TNKEIANLKTS
+1534 TNKEIANLKAS

-1601 ANNKRISKLKEELQ
+1601 ANNERISKLKEELQ

-1685 LDKEQSAFE
+1685 LDKEQDAFE

-1713 LYNNMLNVIFS
+1713 LYNNMLNVILS
-1724 NTSITYNRLNELSNQ
+1724 NTSITYNRLNELSKQ

-1771 GVSDKFTQL
+1771 DVSGKFTQL
-1780 QAKADSISFSKL
+1780 QTKADSISFSKL

-1817 SGITTGIGNIKSAIE
+1817 SGITTGIGNIQSAIE
-1832 NLSKTFETSTKK
+1832 NLSKAFETSTKK
-1844 ADNAIKKYGELDK
+1844 ADGAIKKYGELDK
-1857 AKKSSKDYW
+1857 AKKSKDFW
-1866 VFKNLASYD
+1866 VFKTLASYN
-1875 TYGEASAH
+1875 TQGEASAH

-1892 RNSLSVIK
+1892 RNSLSIIK
-1900 YGNKYVIAKWLK
+1900 YGGKYVIAKWLK

-1927 NGSGVYQR
+1927 NGSGWYRR
-1935 YKRGGEITAN
+1935 YKRGGEITEN

-1992 SNMIKPFL
+1992 SNIIKPFL
-2000 PSNLSPVA
+2000 PSNLSPIT

-2026 NALPDLQKM
+2026 NSLPDVQKM
-2035 LDRSKAE
+2035 LDKSKAE

>member
-1 MNNFILQF
+1 MVSLNNTFANNSMIFKTIDSSVDSTRKTLALFNKDWNTYKTNWQQGF
-9 VAGLSKTKSKQQ
+9 SQNGVAGG
-21 IKSDAKSLGDM
+21 IKSIFQSSNSKSVISKDQLQILKNWNNAVAHGCTKQETFNRIIKDADSTTKLYFSGLNKRKGSVEGLKKAQNEAKQSTIGLTLAETALNAALSFGITAAITLAIKGFDKLANSAKRASEAADEAFSDTSEKVQKNEEEAKSLDE
-32 YVKLIGNLDMPKT
+32 LISKYKELKESENLDVNS
-45 RKAIK
+45 RKEIKEIQNDIADLVGVQASNLDLVNGKLDDEIAKLDEISAKEAKNAYETAIANYNNSKK
-50 AQLKGLNNLIYN
+50 ATDKAAGDDSYLMFDGYAYVGKKEKDAINILHNAGFKNTVRVGGLNPFNQQVFVSDASDDDYNELKGAQEKADYLQSMIDVLEQNGQRATDLYAGLIS
-62 ITPNANTKGVQT
+62 
-74 ATKQAINNAQRVA
+74 QRD
-87 NSNKVHLN
+87 KYLQYI
-95 FDTSKQQLVNQ
+95 DKQQD
-106 IKILGRNNNKLFNNH
+106 
-121 EMTAKYNQ
+121 
-129 LLNAA
+129 AA
-134 NVAKS
+134 N
-139 TGELKT
+139 
-145 LRGELSAFKTEL
+145 
-157 VATNNAGMTWGSK
+157 
-170 FKESIKSYAKF
+170 
-181 FSGASMIYALSN
+181 
-193 QVRNAATEAKTL
+193 
-205 DDSLVNLQKVT
+205 SLVNSWISYSQFSN
-216 DEIADRDA
+216 DE
-224 LYKYFDKSLSKA
+224 LSKI
-236 QELNVKVGS
+236 NVDS
-245 LIDAVTEFKKLGWDL
+245 LDSFEEYRQKMIEEAKN
-260 DDAELGAEWANV
+260 DDSIGKM
-272 LANVG
+272 LA
-277 DVDIE
+277 D
-282 TAIGSIKTSIA
+282 
-293 SFDEIGGYGNDQM
+293 
-306 DKKLEAYTNLIN
+306 
-318 NMSNKYSIDAEG
+318 
-330 LAESIRL
+330 
-337 SAGTLTEAH
+337 GTLSDEDLENAV
-346 MSIEQAATMFAT
+346 
-358 ANKYYND
+358 ND
-365 PSYLGNTAKIGSLRM
+365 FM
-380 RASSGD
+380 
-386 TDAIEE
+386 
-392 LQEMGEEVDD
+392 
-402 LATATSNLREKLM
+402 ATSTK
-415 ALTGVDIMEDEHT
+415 
-428 FKSYYDQLYE
+428 FSKWYE
-438 ISQVMDKLDDTSRA
+438 Q
-452 NVLETMFGKS
+452 
-462 RSAAGAAIL
+462 
-471 SGMKESASAYEDA
+471 
-484 INSAGSATEE
+484 
-494 YQTWMTSADAACQ
+494 W
-507 RFSNTFTE
+507 
-515 TYQSIINGNTVR
+515 
-527 DLANLG
+527 
-533 SAVLEF
+533 
-539 ANNWGIV
+539 
-546 EGTLKG
+546 
-552 VIALGIGKFLT
+552 
-563 TGTMALITATKQVE
+563 
-577 QYGKAL
+577 
-583 QMASNVP
+583 
-590 NGNLSARFQALK
+590 
-602 SIAQV
+602 
-607 TSTLTTEQLR
+607 
-617 NVLATNTLTQ
+617 
-627 ADRVRILQMQG
+627 
-638 MTKEMALQKLAE
+638 
-650 MNLTQ
+650 
-655 STNAQTA
+655 
-662 ANTASTAS
+662 
-670 TFSLKAAMTGLGAT
+670 
-684 IKSVFLSNPV
+684 
-694 GIVLMGIS
+694 
-702 LGVSAVTS
+702 
-710 AVSKH
+710 
-715 NRAVEE
+715 
-721 ARQKTKDAAGN
+721 
-732 ANTLSTEISELA
+732 
-744 NKYIQLSEAVKTDSA
+744 
-759 SKEDLMSVQEELIKK
+759 
-774 LGIEGQ
+774 
-780 SVDDL
+780 
-785 IAKYGSLDNALK
+785 
-797 NITLQELGDQENDLI
+797 
-812 AGVKAAEEELK
+812 
-823 DIGKGY
+823 
-829 EHWYSSTNRNFLSSG
+829 
-844 GDDAVKAYE
+844 
-853 VLEKANLIDKGSY
+853 
-866 GTGGGAFVLTGDD
+866 
-879 ETVDGIL
+879 
-886 ENYQKLQDAMTA
+886 
-898 LRESGQFTETELA
+898 
-911 KNPVFSQIYDRA
+911 
-923 KEMEEFVNGYND
+923 
-935 AISNLNKNVAEQ
+935 
-947 LTITLLQGNEIPKTE
+947 
-962 EEFETFRQELID
+962 
-974 TSVASKKFIGN
+974 IGN
-985 EKEIADAI
+985 IESD
-993 NNYLSTVPQ
+993 VQ
-1002 FQGFYSI
+1002 H
-1009 PLENELDKVDEVL
+1009 
-1022 NQKKTS
+1022 KTL
-1028 KISDIFSLKDAN
+1028 SDIFSLKDAK

-1052 IDTIQK
+1052 IDTIQN

-1127 MIDNVRNITDDAS
+1127 MIDNVKNITDDAS
-1140 AKEYLT
+1140 AKEYLA
-1146 STNYK
+1146 STNYQV
-1151 TADSIEAVTEA
+1151 ADSIDAVTEA
-1162 MIDQALAEKKLLV
+1162 MVNQTLAEKHSLV
-1175 DSGDLSQENY
+1175 KSGDLSQNNY
-1185 DLIEKKLRGDIE
+1185 KLIKKKLKGDIE
-1197 KTNLLKISLDD
+1197 KTNLLFNNISLEDI
-1208 VSLGG
+1208 SLGG

-1299 PTELR
+1299 PAELR

-1479 AIESIDTI
+1479 TIESIDTI

-1534 TNKEIANLKTS
+1534 TNKEIANLKAS

-1601 ANNKRISKLKEELQ
+1601 ANNERISKLKEELQ

-1630 QNDIS
+1630 QNDVS

-1724 NTSITYNRLNELSNQ
+1724 NTSVTYNRLNELSNQ

-1780 QAKADSISFSKL
+1780 QTKADSISFSKL

-1857 AKKSSKDYW
+1857 AKKGNNYW
-1866 VFKNLASYD
+1866 VFKTLASYGSHD
-1875 TYGEASAH
+1875 LARSHLSDYSSHG
-1883 FGFYADAKN
+1883 DI
-1892 RNSLSVIK
+1892 SVIE
-1900 YGNKYVIAKWLK
+1900 YGGKSLIVKWLK
-1912 GFTSSGEASSQIGML
+1912 GFPTSGEASYNIGMC
-1927 NGSGVYQR
+1927 NGSGYYQR
-1935 YKRGGEITAN
+1935 YKRGGEITEN

-2000 PSNLSPVA
+2000 PSNLSSIA

-2026 NALPDLQKM
+2026 NSLPDVQKM
-2035 LDRSKAE
+2035 LDKSKAE

>member
-1 MNNFILQF
+1 MTSLEQK
-9 VAGLSKTKSKQQ
+9 VASGTTYEEAYAQSMKKASAA
-21 IKSDAKSLGDM
+21 AKEHA
-32 YVKLIGNLDMPKT
+32 V
-45 RKAIK
+45 A
-50 AQLKGLNNLIYN
+50 
-62 ITPNANTKGVQT
+62 TKGVAGT
-74 ATKQAINNAQRVA
+74 T
-87 NSNKVHLN
+87 
-95 FDTSKQQLVNQ
+95 DT
-106 IKILGRNNNKLFNNH
+106 F
-121 EMTAKYNQ
+121 
-129 LLNAA
+129 
-134 NVAKS
+134 VAKQ
-139 TGELKT
+139 KT
-145 LRGELSAFKTEL
+145 A
-157 VATNNAGMTWGSK
+157 
-170 FKESIKSYAKF
+170 
-181 FSGASMIYALSN
+181 
-193 QVRNAATEAKTL
+193 
-205 DDSLVNLQKVT
+205 
-216 DEIADRDA
+216 
-224 LYKYFDKSLSKA
+224 
-236 QELNVKVGS
+236 
-245 LIDAVTEFKKLGWDL
+245 
-260 DDAELGAEWANV
+260 
-272 LANVG
+272 
-277 DVDIE
+277 
-282 TAIGSIKTSIA
+282 
-293 SFDEIGGYGNDQM
+293 
-306 DKKLEAYTNLIN
+306 
-318 NMSNKYSIDAEG
+318 
-330 LAESIRL
+330 
-337 SAGTLTEAH
+337 
-346 MSIEQAATMFAT
+346 QAAM
-358 ANKYYND
+358 
-365 PSYLGNTAKIGSLRM
+365 
-380 RASSGD
+380 
-386 TDAIEE
+386 E
-392 LQEMGEEVDD
+392 
-402 LATATSNLREKLM
+402 ATATSSKVAAVGVKALKLAFNMFSGLVISFAISKIIEGFQYLSESAERAKEKLEDIRTD
-415 ALTGVDIMEDEHT
+415 LTDNQSSYESNRKTLEGLRDEYDSLTKKADELGGV
-428 FKSYYDQLYE
+428 QNL
-438 ISQVMDKLDDTSRA
+438 A
-452 NVLETMFGKS
+452 N
-462 RSAAGAAIL
+462 
-471 SGMKESASAYEDA
+471 
-484 INSAGSATEE
+484 EE
-494 YQTWMTSADAACQ
+494 YQRYTEIMSQILGITPKLITGWDDEGNAI
-507 RFSNTFTE
+507 SNKNGLLQ
-515 TYQSIINGNTVR
+515 QSIDLLDEEYEKSLRNNTTKSKNEDV
-527 DLANLG
+527 AN
-533 SAVLEF
+533 
-539 ANNWGIV
+539 
-546 EGTLKG
+546 G
-552 VIALGIGKFLT
+552 VIAELNDFENRADTKTISGTKYDLLWKDLRNYVNKAVANGIEYTYKNTGVVGKNSGAIAYAINEFVYGDDLYK
-563 TGTMALITATKQVE
+563 ATK
-577 QYGKAL
+577 L
-583 QMASNVP
+583 
-590 NGNLSARFQALK
+590 
-602 SIAQV
+602 
-607 TSTLTTEQLR
+607 
-617 NVLATNTLTQ
+617 
-627 ADRVRILQMQG
+627 
-638 MTKEMALQKLAE
+638 
-650 MNLTQ
+650 
-655 STNAQTA
+655 
-662 ANTASTAS
+662 NTAQGWLGSFLERIS
-670 TFSLKAAMTGLGAT
+670 SSEENLKKFTE
-684 IKSVFLSNPV
+684 SLSNTENP
-694 GIVLMGIS
+694 IYQWFTDEQIDQLIEDS
-702 LGVSAVTS
+702 NAYFQELDRIQSDRETYY
-710 AVSKH
+710 
-715 NRAVEE
+715 
-721 ARQKTKDAAGN
+721 QKFKDQLNWDAQDTTDGSGQN
-732 ANTLSTEISELA
+732 AY
-744 NKYIQLSEAVKTDSA
+744 KQLSDESKSAITEYINNLDYASIKTTDDFLAMDNDVRAFTKTLA
-759 SKEDLMSVQEELIKK
+759 S
-774 LGIEGQ
+774 
-780 SVDDL
+780 DDTFADY
-785 IAKYGSLDNALK
+785 I
-797 NITLQELGDQENDLI
+797 NDI
-812 AGVKAAEEELK
+812 
-823 DIGKGY
+823 Y
-829 EHWYSSTNRNFLSSG
+829 TPQ
-844 GDDAVKAYE
+844 
-853 VLEKANLIDKGSY
+853 
-866 GTGGGAFVLTGDD
+866 GDD
-879 ETVDGIL
+879 ESIKDYSKRVNDAIKEVQDYVKNQKIDIPLNFTNPLDNIGGLQQSYENTISRFTKQIDARSAKQLRDAKNNNDFNKVEELEKVFGLSDQYIL
-886 ENYQKLQDAMTA
+886 ENYFKENNINTQEEIDYFNKVTENATSATEAIKMHIKA
-898 LRESGQFTETELA
+898 LRDLTGTGA
-911 KNPVFSQIYDRA
+911 
-923 KEMEEFVNGYND
+923 
-935 AISNLNKNVAEQ
+935 NL
-947 LTITLLQGNEIPKTE
+947 
-962 EEFETFRQELID
+962 
-974 TSVASKKFIGN
+974 
-985 EKEIADAI
+985 
-993 NNYLSTVPQ
+993 
-1002 FQGFYSI
+1002 
-1009 PLENELDKVDEVL
+1009 
-1022 NQKKTS
+1022 
-1028 KISDIFSLKDAN
+1028 DIFSLKDAN

-1052 IDTIQK
+1052 IDTIQN

-1080 LQSIIALGDNWYD
+1080 LQSIVALGDDWYD

-1102 KLDKESLQKLTAS
+1102 KLDKESLQKLTVS

-1127 MIDNVRNITDDAS
+1127 MIDNVKNITDNAS
-1140 AKEYLT
+1140 AREYLA
-1146 STNYK
+1146 STNYQV
-1151 TADSIEAVTEA
+1151 ADSIDAVTEA
-1162 MIDQALAEKKLLV
+1162 MVNQTLAEKQSLV
-1175 DSGDLSQENY
+1175 QSGDLSQENY
-1185 DLIEKKLRGDIE
+1185 DLIEKKLRGDME
-1197 KTNLLKISLDD
+1197 KSNLLFENISLSDS
-1208 VSLGG
+1208 SLGG
-1213 GSGSGSGSGSS
+1213 GSSSGSGSS

-1290 EASNYLEKI
+1290 EASSYLEKI
-1299 PTELR
+1299 PAELR

-1340 EATEQVSSLRQEV
+1340 EATEQVSSLRQEI

-1470 ELDWTVFDD
+1470 ELNWTVFDD
-1479 AIESIDTI
+1479 TIESIDTI
-1487 SNKLSNLLDLLKTDK
+1487 SNKLSNLLDLLKTEK

-1534 TNKEIANLKTS
+1534 TNKEIANLKAS

-1559 LESLEDTL
+1559 LESLENTL

-1615 AEKDLQSYKRSLLEK
+1615 AEKDLQNYKRSLLEK

-1694 EAQQKKIDTLNN
+1694 EAQQKKIDTLND

-1713 LYNNMLNVIFS
+1713 LYNNMLNVIFN

-1844 ADNAIKKYGELDK
+1844 ADDAIKKYGELDK
-1857 AKKSSKDYW
+1857 AKKGNNFW
-1866 VFKNLASYD
+1866 VFKTLASYGSHD
-1875 TYGEASAH
+1875 LARSHLSDYSSHG
-1883 FGFYADAKN
+1883 DI
-1892 RNSLSVIK
+1892 SVIE
-1900 YGNKYVIAKWLK
+1900 YGGKSLIVKWLK
-1912 GFTSSGEASSQIGML
+1912 GYPTSGQASYNVGMS
-1927 NGSGVYQR
+1927 NGSGYYQR
-1935 YKRGGEITAN
+1935 YKRGGEITEN

-1992 SNMIKPFL
+1992 SNIIKPFL
-2000 PSNLSPVA
+2000 PSNLSPIA

-2026 NALPDLQKM
+2026 NSLPDVQKM
-2035 LDRSKAE
+2035 LDKSKAE

>member
-1 MNNFILQF
+1 MEQKELVDSNQSSWQKYFEGLADGEKWQTKFVQENDLTKVSLDDVKNAQNAAKQSAIDYNNGLKQMTIGAKAANFALGALKNVLN
-9 VAGLSKTKSKQQ
+9 VAVSYLVSWGISKLIQTITDHIHRAEKAVKKMGEAIQKVNSVQKEY
-21 IKSDAKSLGDM
+21 SSNAKSLSEIEDRF
-32 YVKLIGNLDMPKT
+32 VELS
-45 RKAIK
+45 
-50 AQLKGLNNLIYN
+50 
-62 ITPNANTKGVQT
+62 KGV
-74 ATKQAINNAQRVA
+74 
-87 NSNKVHLN
+87 NSFSENMKLSENEYQEYLN
-95 FDTSKQQLVNQ
+95 
-106 IKILGRNNNKLFNNH
+106 
-121 EMTAKYNQ
+121 
-129 LLNAA
+129 
-134 NVAKS
+134 
-139 TGELKT
+139 
-145 LRGELSAFKTEL
+145 LSAKL
-157 VATNNAGMTWGSK
+157 ADLSPD
-170 FKESIKSYAKF
+170 
-181 FSGASMIYALSN
+181 MIYGYNSQGEALLKIGD
-193 QVRNAATEAKTL
+193 NA
-205 DDSLVNLQKVT
+205 
-216 DEIADRDA
+216 
-224 LYKYFDKSLSKA
+224 
-236 QELNVKVGS
+236 
-245 LIDAVTEFKKLGWDL
+245 
-260 DDAELGAEWANV
+260 
-272 LANVG
+272 
-277 DVDIE
+277 IE
-282 TAIGSIKTSIA
+282 TKEKLEELRKEQEKQKNQ
-293 SFDEIGGYGNDQM
+293 EIIDNGND
-306 DKKLEAYTNLIN
+306 I
-318 NMSNKYSIDAEG
+318 AEG
-330 LAESIRL
+330 L
-337 SAGTLTEAH
+337 
-346 MSIEQAATMFAT
+346 
-358 ANKYYND
+358 
-365 PSYLGNTAKIGSLRM
+365 
-380 RASSGD
+380 
-386 TDAIEE
+386 
-392 LQEMGEEVDD
+392 
-402 LATATSNLREKLM
+402 
-415 ALTGVDIMEDEHT
+415 
-428 FKSYYDQLYE
+428 YYD
-438 ISQVMDKLDDTSRA
+438 
-452 NVLETMFGKS
+452 NKS
-462 RSAAGAAIL
+462 RRREIEK
-471 SGMKESASAYEDA
+471 KEVIIQASEGLTNFDN
-484 INSAGSATEE
+484 IIRPNNSHGSFA
-494 YQTWMTSADAACQ
+494 
-507 RFSNTFTE
+507 FNTP
-515 TYQSIINGNTVR
+515 
-527 DLANLG
+527 
-533 SAVLEF
+533 
-539 ANNWGIV
+539 
-546 EGTLKG
+546 
-552 VIALGIGKFLT
+552 
-563 TGTMALITATKQVE
+563 E
-577 QYGKAL
+577 QYNKYGKAL
-583 QMASNVP
+583 EKIFDDLNLKYSIGSFG
-590 NGNLSARFQALK
+590 NG
-602 SIAQV
+602 
-607 TSTLTTEQLR
+607 TL
-617 NVLATNTLTQ
+617 
-627 ADRVRILQMQG
+627 I
-638 MTKEMALQKLAE
+638 
-650 MNLTQ
+650 
-655 STNAQTA
+655 
-662 ANTASTAS
+662 
-670 TFSLKAAMTGLGAT
+670 SLKQ
-684 IKSVFLSNPV
+684 I
-694 GIVLMGIS
+694 
-702 LGVSAVTS
+702 
-710 AVSKH
+710 
-715 NRAVEE
+715 
-721 ARQKTKDAAGN
+721 
-732 ANTLSTEISELA
+732 
-744 NKYIQLSEAVKTDSA
+744 
-759 SKEDLMSVQEELIKK
+759 SKEQFEQ
-774 LGIEGQ
+774 IE
-780 SVDDL
+780 
-785 IAKYGSLDNALK
+785 K
-797 NITLQELGDQENDLI
+797 
-812 AGVKAAEEELK
+812 
-823 DIGKGY
+823 
-829 EHWYSSTNRNFLSSG
+829 
-844 GDDAVKAYE
+844 
-853 VLEKANLIDKGSY
+853 
-866 GTGGGAFVLTGDD
+866 
-879 ETVDGIL
+879 
-886 ENYQKLQDAMTA
+886 M
-898 LRESGQFTETELA
+898 
-911 KNPVFSQIYDRA
+911 
-923 KEMEEFVNGYND
+923 YND
-935 AISNLNKNVAEQ
+935 FFEIERNQTTTKIKGAKKNVAELKKEEKDSYNAILPVIQ
-947 LTITLLQGNEIPKTE
+947 ANLSDNDTYQGMDVNEQKIIDSLIPRIDWSNIAQSWSSDQDYMEWVKSNFIVPLTKIPDEYKGEINDSFTKLFTFDDNDMNVINFVRDLQSKLDSMDISIDLTP
-962 EEFETFRQELID
+962 LI
-974 TSVASKKFIGN
+974 S
-985 EKEIADAI
+985 
-993 NNYLSTVPQ
+993 
-1002 FQGFYSI
+1002 
-1009 PLENELDKVDEVL
+1009 DKVEGQNKLKSSIEDISKSAGEEDELRKYTSGFTKEQIEIWLEATKDVTSYKEAIEL
-1022 NQKKTS
+1022 YEKAWKKAS
-1028 KISDIFSLKDAN
+1028 LSSANSDIFSLKDAN
-1040 DTLTTLGKISES
+1040 GTLTTLGKISES
-1052 IDTIQK
+1052 IDNIQS
-1058 AFSTLNSAIDEYNN
+1058 AYNTLSSAIDEYNN

-1080 LQSIIALGDNWYD
+1080 LQSIIALGYNWYD

-1127 MIDNVRNITDDAS
+1127 MIDNVKNITDDAS

-1162 MIDQALAEKKLLV
+1162 MIEQTLAQKRLLV

-1197 KTNLLKISLDD
+1197 KNNLLFSKISLDD

-1299 PTELR
+1299 PAELR

-1393 ERIGKGYYSSL
+1393 ERIGKGYYTSL
-1404 KEQSNLQLE
+1404 KDQSKLYLE
-1413 QLYKERDVLNKQL
+1413 QLNKERDVLNKQL

-1534 TNKEIANLKTS
+1534 TNKEIANLKAS

-1559 LESLEDTL
+1559 LESLENTL

-1601 ANNKRISKLKEELQ
+1601 ANNERISKLKEELQ

-1630 QNDIS
+1630 QNDVS

-1685 LDKEQSAFE
+1685 LDKEQTAFE

-1706 SLEDTET
+1706 SLKDTET
-1713 LYNNMLNVIFS
+1713 LYNNMLNVIFN

-1807 VSLLSSQINV
+1807 VSLLSSQVNV

-1844 ADNAIKKYGELDK
+1844 ADDAIKKYGELDK
-1857 AKKSSKDYW
+1857 AKKGNNFW
-1866 VFKNLASYD
+1866 VFKTLASYGSHD
-1875 TYGEASAH
+1875 LARSHLSEYSSYG
-1883 FGFYADAKN
+1883 DV
-1892 RNSLSVIK
+1892 SVIE
-1900 YGNKYVIAKWLK
+1900 YGGKSLIVKWLK
-1912 GFTSSGEASSQIGML
+1912 GYPTSGQASYNVGMS
-1927 NGSGVYQR
+1927 NGSGYYQR
-1935 YKRGGEITAN
+1935 YKRGGEITEN

-1992 SNMIKPFL
+1992 SNIIKPFL
-2000 PSNLSPVA
+2000 PSNLSPIA

-2026 NALPDLQKM
+2026 NSLPDVQKM
-2035 LDRSKAE
+2035 LDKSKAE

>member
-1 MNNFILQF
+1 MEKSSVSAQQYAINIQNGTGSAKAYAQAQKANNVALQS
-9 VAGLSKTKSKQQ
+9 VGTGARIASK
-21 IKSDAKSLGDM
+21 A
-32 YVKLIGNLDMPKT
+32 VKLLAGTMNTIAITAIFSLISKGISLAEKKIDDYIHRNEIAVEKAEELLDTFKSEVDT
-45 RKAIK
+45 
-50 AQLKGLNNLIYN
+50 
-62 ITPNANTKGVQT
+62 IT
-74 ATKQAINNAQRVA
+74 
-87 NSNKVHLN
+87 
-95 FDTSKQQLVNQ
+95 
-106 IKILGRNNNKLFNNH
+106 
-121 EMTAKYNQ
+121 
-129 LLNAA
+129 
-134 NVAKS
+134 
-139 TGELKT
+139 
-145 LRGELSAFKTEL
+145 
-157 VATNNAGMTWGSK
+157 
-170 FKESIKSYAKF
+170 
-181 FSGASMIYALSN
+181 SN
-193 QVRNAATEAKTL
+193 Q
-205 DDSLVNLQKVT
+205 
-216 DEIADRDA
+216 
-224 LYKYFDKSLSKA
+224 DKI
-236 QELNVKVGS
+236 NGYV
-245 LIDAVTEFKKLGWDL
+245 DEFKKLSEGVDDL
-260 DDAELGAEWANV
+260 GRNVSLTADEYLRYQNIVKEIVGINPSLIEGYDDENNI
-272 LANVG
+272 LAKKNG
-277 DVDIE
+277 LIETSIQLLKDEYSQKIKNFALPENIE
-282 TAIGSIKTSIA
+282 TAINGA
-293 SFDEIGGYGNDQM
+293 VGRY
-306 DKKLEAYTNLIN
+306 
-318 NMSNKYSIDAEG
+318 
-330 LAESIRL
+330 
-337 SAGTLTEAH
+337 
-346 MSIEQAATMFAT
+346 
-358 ANKYYND
+358 
-365 PSYLGNTAKIGSLRM
+365 NTAKDDFLDIEVPANLKY
-380 RASSGD
+380 SGVKID
-386 TDAIEE
+386 
-392 LQEMGEEVDD
+392 
-402 LATATSNLREKLM
+402 R
-415 ALTGVDIMEDEHT
+415 
-428 FKSYYDQLYE
+428 
-438 ISQVMDKLDDTSRA
+438 
-452 NVLETMFGKS
+452 
-462 RSAAGAAIL
+462 
-471 SGMKESASAYEDA
+471 
-484 INSAGSATEE
+484 
-494 YQTWMTSADAACQ
+494 
-507 RFSNTFTE
+507 
-515 TYQSIINGNTVR
+515 NGNRETGYLNRIPQYIEDVIGVEFTGWEGGINQYIL
-527 DLANLG
+527 DNAEAIFDNLDK
-533 SAVLEF
+533 
-539 ANNWGIV
+539 I
-546 EGTLKG
+546 
-552 VIALGIGKFLT
+552 
-563 TGTMALITATKQVE
+563 
-577 QYGKAL
+577 
-583 QMASNVP
+583 
-590 NGNLSARFQALK
+590 
-602 SIAQV
+602 
-607 TSTLTTEQLR
+607 
-617 NVLATNTLTQ
+617 
-627 ADRVRILQMQG
+627 
-638 MTKEMALQKLAE
+638 KERA
-650 MNLTQ
+650 
-655 STNAQTA
+655 AQTKDGWEGLSDNQLIDLMDYFKELRIA
-662 ANTASTAS
+662 YNDMNTASTSANP
-670 TFSLKAAMTGLGAT
+670 TLQYVAMAEDSYSELSDAQKKFVSDYINGIQITSDT
-684 IKSVFLSNPV
+684 TEKEKENIRKS
-694 GIVLMGIS
+694 IIS
-702 LGVSAVTS
+702 LIQKLSQDDSIKQAITDIYTPPSDNETVEDY
-710 AVSKH
+710 K
-715 NRAVEE
+715 NRIDSTLKIIREYCKE
-721 ARQKTKDAAGN
+721 NGIDIPIGIEDIQDS
-732 ANTLSTEISELA
+732 ANTLQQSYKNTIARFTKQIDSRSA
-744 NKYIQLSEAVKTDSA
+744 KQLRDAKNNNDSNR
-759 SKEDLMSVQEELIKK
+759 V
-774 LGIEGQ
+774 
-780 SVDDL
+780 
-785 IAKYGSLDNALK
+785 
-797 NITLQELGDQENDLI
+797 
-812 AGVKAAEEELK
+812 AE
-823 DIGKGY
+823 
-829 EHWYSSTNRNFLSSG
+829 
-844 GDDAVKAYE
+844 
-853 VLEKANLIDKGSY
+853 LEKKFGLSDQH
-866 GTGGGAFVLTGDD
+866 
-879 ETVDGIL
+879 IL
-886 ENYQKLQDAMTA
+886 ENYFKENNINTQEEIDYFNKVTENATSATEAIKLHKKA
-898 LRESGQFTETELA
+898 L
-911 KNPVFSQIYDRA
+911 
-923 KEMEEFVNGYND
+923 
-935 AISNLNKNVAEQ
+935 SNLA
-947 LTITLLQGNEIPKTE
+947 G
-962 EEFETFRQELID
+962 
-974 TSVASKKFIGN
+974 TS
-985 EKEIADAI
+985 AD
-993 NNYLSTVPQ
+993 L
-1002 FQGFYSI
+1002 
-1009 PLENELDKVDEVL
+1009 
-1022 NQKKTS
+1022 
-1028 KISDIFSLKDAN
+1028 DIFSLKDAN

-1052 IDTIQK
+1052 IDTIQN

-1140 AKEYLT
+1140 AKEYLA
-1146 STNYK
+1146 STNYQV
-1151 TADSIEAVTEA
+1151 ADSIDAVTEA
-1162 MIDQALAEKKLLV
+1162 MVNQTLVEKQSLV
-1175 DSGDLSQENY
+1175 QSGDLSQNNY

-1197 KTNLLKISLDD
+1197 KTNLLFNNISLDD

-1213 GSGSGSGSGSS
+1213 GSGSGSS

-1249 VQSSIDEAVNAGDKN
+1249 VQSSIDEAVNVGDKN

-1299 PTELR
+1299 PAELR

-1314 TEFIGDNSSEIAD
+1314 TELIGDNSSEIAD

-1479 AIESIDTI
+1479 TIQSIDTI

-1534 TNKEIANLKTS
+1534 TNKEIANLKAS

-1559 LESLEDTL
+1559 LENLEDTL

-1601 ANNKRISKLKEELQ
+1601 ANNERISKLKEELQ

-1713 LYNNMLNVIFS
+1713 LYNNMLNVILS
-1724 NTSITYNRLNELSNQ
+1724 NTSITYNRLNELSKQ

-1771 GVSDKFTQL
+1771 DVSGKFTQL
-1780 QAKADSISFSKL
+1780 QTKADSISFSKL

-1817 SGITTGIGNIKSAIE
+1817 SGITTGIGNIQSAIE

-1844 ADNAIKKYGELDK
+1844 ADDAINEYEKFDK
-1857 AKKSSKDYW
+1857 AKKDKEKKDKANKSKDFW
-1866 VFKNLASYD
+1866 VFKTLASYK
-1875 TYGEASAH
+1875 TQREASAH

-1892 RNSLSVIK
+1892 RNSLSIIK
-1900 YGNKYVIAKWLK
+1900 YGGKYVIAKWLK
-1912 GFTSSGEASSQIGML
+1912 GFPTSGQASYQVGRL
-1927 NGSGVYQR
+1927 NGSGYYRR
-1935 YKRGGEITAN
+1935 YKRGGEITEN

-1992 SNMIKPFL
+1992 SNIIKPFL
-2000 PSNLSPVA
+2000 PSNLSPIA

-2026 NALPDLQKM
+2026 NSLPDVQKM
-2035 LDRSKAE
+2035 LDKSKAE

>member
-1 MNNFILQF
+1 MIFKTFDSDKDTFSSKFGVFGKSFEDIGNRFKKVSNELIVTNDYTISNIANAWKKSSVKKDLSDKFII
-9 VAGLSKTKSKQQ
+9 TKSDIQ
-21 IKSDAKSLGDM
+21 S
-32 YVKLIGNLDMPKT
+32 KLKDLSVYKKNPQGILDNLLEQK
-45 RKAIK
+45 
-50 AQLKGLNNLIYN
+50 
-62 ITPNANTKGVQT
+62 
-74 ATKQAINNAQRVA
+74 
-87 NSNKVHLN
+87 
-95 FDTSKQQLVNQ
+95 
-106 IKILGRNNNKLFNNH
+106 
-121 EMTAKYNQ
+121 
-129 LLNAA
+129 
-134 NVAKS
+134 
-139 TGELKT
+139 
-145 LRGELSAFKTEL
+145 EL
-157 VATNNAGMTWGSK
+157 VD
-170 FKESIKSYAKF
+170 
-181 FSGASMIYALSN
+181 SN
-193 QVRNAATEAKTL
+193 Q
-205 DDSLVNLQKVT
+205 SSWQ
-216 DEIADRDA
+216 
-224 LYKYFDKSLSKA
+224 KYF
-236 QELNVKVGS
+236 
-245 LIDAVTEFKKLGWDL
+245 
-260 DDAELGAEWANV
+260 
-272 LANVG
+272 
-277 DVDIE
+277 
-282 TAIGSIKTSIA
+282 
-293 SFDEIGGYGNDQM
+293 
-306 DKKLEAYTNLIN
+306 
-318 NMSNKYSIDAEG
+318 EG
-330 LAESIRL
+330 LAEGEKWQTKFVQENDLTKVSLDDVKNAQNAAKQSAIDYNNGLKQMTIGAKAANFALGALKNVLNVAVSYLVSWGISKLIQTITDHIHRAEKAVKKMGEAIQKVNSVQKEYSSNAKSLSEIEDRFVELSKGVNSFSENMKLSENEYQEYLDL
-337 SAGTLTEAH
+337 SAKLADLSPDMVYGYNSQGEA
-346 MSIEQAATMFAT
+346 
-358 ANKYYND
+358 
-365 PSYLGNTAKIGSLRM
+365 LLKIGNNATETKEKL
-380 RASSGD
+380 
-386 TDAIEE
+386 EE
-392 LQEMGEEVDD
+392 LRKEQEKQKNQEIIDNG
-402 LATATSNLREKLM
+402 N
-415 ALTGVDIMEDEHT
+415 DIAEGL
-428 FKSYYDQLYE
+428 YYE
-438 ISQVMDKLDDTSRA
+438 
-452 NVLETMFGKS
+452 NKS
-462 RSAAGAAIL
+462 RR
-471 SGMKESASAYEDA
+471 KEIERKEVIIQASEGLTNFDN
-484 INSAGSATEE
+484 IIRPNNSHGHFA
-494 YQTWMTSADAACQ
+494 
-507 RFSNTFTE
+507 FNTP
-515 TYQSIINGNTVR
+515 
-527 DLANLG
+527 
-533 SAVLEF
+533 
-539 ANNWGIV
+539 
-546 EGTLKG
+546 
-552 VIALGIGKFLT
+552 
-563 TGTMALITATKQVE
+563 E
-577 QYGKAL
+577 QYNKYGKAL
-583 QMASNVP
+583 EKIFDDLNLKYSVGSSG
-590 NGNLSARFQALK
+590 NG
-602 SIAQV
+602 
-607 TSTLTTEQLR
+607 TL
-617 NVLATNTLTQ
+617 
-627 ADRVRILQMQG
+627 I
-638 MTKEMALQKLAE
+638 
-650 MNLTQ
+650 
-655 STNAQTA
+655 
-662 ANTASTAS
+662 
-670 TFSLKAAMTGLGAT
+670 SLKQ
-684 IKSVFLSNPV
+684 I
-694 GIVLMGIS
+694 
-702 LGVSAVTS
+702 
-710 AVSKH
+710 
-715 NRAVEE
+715 
-721 ARQKTKDAAGN
+721 
-732 ANTLSTEISELA
+732 
-744 NKYIQLSEAVKTDSA
+744 
-759 SKEDLMSVQEELIKK
+759 SKEQFEQIEE
-774 LGIEGQ
+774 
-780 SVDDL
+780 
-785 IAKYGSLDNALK
+785 
-797 NITLQELGDQENDLI
+797 
-812 AGVKAAEEELK
+812 
-823 DIGKGY
+823 
-829 EHWYSSTNRNFLSSG
+829 
-844 GDDAVKAYE
+844 
-853 VLEKANLIDKGSY
+853 
-866 GTGGGAFVLTGDD
+866 
-879 ETVDGIL
+879 
-886 ENYQKLQDAMTA
+886 M
-898 LRESGQFTETELA
+898 
-911 KNPVFSQIYDRA
+911 
-923 KEMEEFVNGYND
+923 YND
-935 AISNLNKNVAEQ
+935 FFEIERNQTTTKIKGAKKNVAELKKEEKDSYNAILPVIQ
-947 LTITLLQGNEIPKTE
+947 ANLSNNDTYQGMDVNEQKIIDSLIPRIDWSNIAQSWSSDQDYMEWVKSNFIMPLTKIPDEYKGEINDSFTKLFTFDDNDMNVINFVRDLQSKLDSMDISIDLTP
-962 EEFETFRQELID
+962 LI
-974 TSVASKKFIGN
+974 S
-985 EKEIADAI
+985 
-993 NNYLSTVPQ
+993 
-1002 FQGFYSI
+1002 
-1009 PLENELDKVDEVL
+1009 DKVEGQNKLKSSIEDISKSAGEEDELRKYTSGFTKEQIEIWLEATKDVTSYKEAIEL
-1022 NQKKTS
+1022 YEKAWKKAS
-1028 KISDIFSLKDAN
+1028 LSSANSDIFSLKDAN

-1127 MIDNVRNITDDAS
+1127 MIDNVKNITDDAS
-1140 AKEYLT
+1140 AKEYLA
-1146 STNYK
+1146 STNYQV
-1151 TADSIEAVTEA
+1151 ADSIDAVTEA
-1162 MIDQALAEKKLLV
+1162 MVNQTLVEKQSLV
-1175 DSGDLSQENY
+1175 QSGDLSQNNY

-1197 KTNLLKISLDD
+1197 KTNLLFNNISLDD

-1213 GSGSGSGSGSS
+1213 GSGSGSGSS

-1230 TKIDFIEYRLKELE
+1230 TKIDFIEYRLKELD

-1299 PTELR
+1299 PAELR

-1360 FDNIVNAFDSIGN
+1360 FDNIVNTFNSIGN

-1479 AIESIDTI
+1479 VIESIDTI

-1534 TNKEIANLKTS
+1534 TNKEIANLKAS

-1559 LESLEDTL
+1559 LESLENTL

-1588 INEEVEAIEKVTE
+1588 INEEVEAIEKVIE
-1601 ANNKRISKLKEELQ
+1601 ANNERISKLKEELQ

-1630 QNDIS
+1630 QNDVS

-1685 LDKEQSAFE
+1685 LDKEQTAFE

-1713 LYNNMLNVIFS
+1713 LYNNMLNVIFN
-1724 NTSITYNRLNELSNQ
+1724 NTSITYNKLNELSKQ

-1857 AKKSSKDYW
+1857 AKKGNNYW
-1866 VFKNLASYD
+1866 VFKTLASYGSHD
-1875 TYGEASAH
+1875 LARSHLSEYSSYG
-1883 FGFYADAKN
+1883 DV
-1892 RNSLSVIK
+1892 SVIE
-1900 YGNKYVIAKWLK
+1900 YGGKSLIVKWLK
-1912 GFTSSGEASSQIGML
+1912 GYPTSGQASYNVGMS
-1927 NGSGVYQR
+1927 NGSGYYQR
-1935 YKRGGEITAN
+1935 YKRGGEITEN

-1977 KAFLKMVDFS
+1977 KAFLKMVNFS

-1992 SNMIKPFL
+1992 SNIIKPFL
-2000 PSNLSPVA
+2000 PSNLSPIA

-2026 NALPDLQKM
+2026 NSLPDVQKM
-2035 LDRSKAE
+2035 LDKSKAE

>member
-1 MNNFILQF
+1 MVSLNNTFANNSMIFKTIDSSVDSTRKTLALFNKDWNTYKTNWQQGF
-9 VAGLSKTKSKQQ
+9 SQNGVAGG
-21 IKSDAKSLGDM
+21 IKSIFQSSNSKSVISKDQLQILKNWNNAVAHGCTKQETFNRIIKDADSTTKLYFSGLNKRKGSVEGLKKAQNEAKQSTIGLTLAETALNAALSFGITAAITLAIKGFDKLANSAKRASEAADEAFSDTSEKVQKNEEEAKSLDE
-32 YVKLIGNLDMPKT
+32 LISKYKELKESENLDVNS
-45 RKAIK
+45 RKEIKEIQNDIADLVGVQASNLDLVNGKLDDEIAKLDEISAKEAKNAYETAIANYNNSKK
-50 AQLKGLNNLIYN
+50 ATDKAAGDDSYLMFDGYAYVGKKEKDAINILHNAGFKNTVRVGGLNPFNQQVFVSDASDDDYNELKGAQEKADYLQSMIDVLEQNGQRATDLYAGLIS
-62 ITPNANTKGVQT
+62 
-74 ATKQAINNAQRVA
+74 QRD
-87 NSNKVHLN
+87 KYLQYI
-95 FDTSKQQLVNQ
+95 DKQQD
-106 IKILGRNNNKLFNNH
+106 
-121 EMTAKYNQ
+121 
-129 LLNAA
+129 AA
-134 NVAKS
+134 N
-139 TGELKT
+139 
-145 LRGELSAFKTEL
+145 
-157 VATNNAGMTWGSK
+157 
-170 FKESIKSYAKF
+170 
-181 FSGASMIYALSN
+181 
-193 QVRNAATEAKTL
+193 
-205 DDSLVNLQKVT
+205 SLVNSWISYSQFSN
-216 DEIADRDA
+216 DE
-224 LYKYFDKSLSKA
+224 LSKI
-236 QELNVKVGS
+236 NVDS
-245 LIDAVTEFKKLGWDL
+245 LDSFEEYRQKMIEEAKN
-260 DDAELGAEWANV
+260 DDSIGKM
-272 LANVG
+272 LA
-277 DVDIE
+277 D
-282 TAIGSIKTSIA
+282 
-293 SFDEIGGYGNDQM
+293 
-306 DKKLEAYTNLIN
+306 
-318 NMSNKYSIDAEG
+318 
-330 LAESIRL
+330 
-337 SAGTLTEAH
+337 GTLSDEDLENAV
-346 MSIEQAATMFAT
+346 
-358 ANKYYND
+358 ND
-365 PSYLGNTAKIGSLRM
+365 FM
-380 RASSGD
+380 
-386 TDAIEE
+386 
-392 LQEMGEEVDD
+392 
-402 LATATSNLREKLM
+402 ATSTK
-415 ALTGVDIMEDEHT
+415 
-428 FKSYYDQLYE
+428 FSKWYE
-438 ISQVMDKLDDTSRA
+438 Q
-452 NVLETMFGKS
+452 
-462 RSAAGAAIL
+462 
-471 SGMKESASAYEDA
+471 
-484 INSAGSATEE
+484 
-494 YQTWMTSADAACQ
+494 W
-507 RFSNTFTE
+507 
-515 TYQSIINGNTVR
+515 
-527 DLANLG
+527 
-533 SAVLEF
+533 
-539 ANNWGIV
+539 
-546 EGTLKG
+546 
-552 VIALGIGKFLT
+552 
-563 TGTMALITATKQVE
+563 
-577 QYGKAL
+577 
-583 QMASNVP
+583 
-590 NGNLSARFQALK
+590 
-602 SIAQV
+602 
-607 TSTLTTEQLR
+607 
-617 NVLATNTLTQ
+617 
-627 ADRVRILQMQG
+627 
-638 MTKEMALQKLAE
+638 
-650 MNLTQ
+650 
-655 STNAQTA
+655 
-662 ANTASTAS
+662 
-670 TFSLKAAMTGLGAT
+670 
-684 IKSVFLSNPV
+684 
-694 GIVLMGIS
+694 
-702 LGVSAVTS
+702 
-710 AVSKH
+710 
-715 NRAVEE
+715 
-721 ARQKTKDAAGN
+721 
-732 ANTLSTEISELA
+732 
-744 NKYIQLSEAVKTDSA
+744 
-759 SKEDLMSVQEELIKK
+759 
-774 LGIEGQ
+774 
-780 SVDDL
+780 
-785 IAKYGSLDNALK
+785 
-797 NITLQELGDQENDLI
+797 
-812 AGVKAAEEELK
+812 
-823 DIGKGY
+823 
-829 EHWYSSTNRNFLSSG
+829 
-844 GDDAVKAYE
+844 
-853 VLEKANLIDKGSY
+853 
-866 GTGGGAFVLTGDD
+866 
-879 ETVDGIL
+879 
-886 ENYQKLQDAMTA
+886 
-898 LRESGQFTETELA
+898 
-911 KNPVFSQIYDRA
+911 
-923 KEMEEFVNGYND
+923 
-935 AISNLNKNVAEQ
+935 
-947 LTITLLQGNEIPKTE
+947 
-962 EEFETFRQELID
+962 
-974 TSVASKKFIGN
+974 IGN
-985 EKEIADAI
+985 IESD
-993 NNYLSTVPQ
+993 VQ
-1002 FQGFYSI
+1002 H
-1009 PLENELDKVDEVL
+1009 
-1022 NQKKTS
+1022 KTL
-1028 KISDIFSLKDAN
+1028 SDIFSLKDAK

-1052 IDTIQK
+1052 IDTIQN

-1127 MIDNVRNITDDAS
+1127 MIDNVKNITDDAS
-1140 AKEYLT
+1140 AKEYLA
-1146 STNYK
+1146 STNYQV
-1151 TADSIEAVTEA
+1151 ADSIDAVTEA
-1162 MIDQALAEKKLLV
+1162 MVNQTLAEKHSLV
-1175 DSGDLSQENY
+1175 KSGDLSQNNY
-1185 DLIEKKLRGDIE
+1185 KLIKKKLKGDIE
-1197 KTNLLKISLDD
+1197 KTNLLFNNISLEDI
-1208 VSLGG
+1208 SLGG

-1299 PTELR
+1299 PAELR

-1360 FDNIVNAFDSIGN
+1360 FDNIVNAFNSIGN

-1479 AIESIDTI
+1479 TIESIDTI

-1534 TNKEIANLKTS
+1534 TNKEIANLKAS

-1601 ANNKRISKLKEELQ
+1601 ANNERISKLKEELQ

-1630 QNDIS
+1630 QNDVS

-1685 LDKEQSAFE
+1685 LDKEQTAFE
-1694 EAQQKKIDTLNN
+1694 ESQQKKIDTLND
-1706 SLEDTET
+1706 SLDDTET
-1713 LYNNMLNVIFS
+1713 LYNNMLNIIFN
-1724 NTSITYNRLNELSNQ
+1724 NTSITYNRLNELSKQ

-1771 GVSDKFTQL
+1771 DVSDKFTQL

-1817 SGITTGIGNIKSAIE
+1817 SGITTGIGDIKGAIE
-1832 NLSKTFETSTKK
+1832 NLSSTFDTSISK
-1844 ADNAIKKYGELDK
+1844 ADNAIKKYQELDETI
-1857 AKKSSKDYW
+1857 KKSK
-1866 VFKNLASYD
+1866 KNNNNFWDL
-1875 TYGEASAH
+1875 
-1883 FGFYADAKN
+1883 
-1892 RNSLSVIK
+1892 LV
-1900 YGNKYVIAKWLK
+1900 K
-1912 GFTSSGEASSQIGML
+1912 GL
-1927 NGSGVYQR
+1927 NGLVSGTTKGSGGLFAIGLNILGKH
-1935 YKRGGEITAN
+1935 KRGGEITAN

-2026 NALPDLQKM
+2026 NSLPDVQKM
-2035 LDRSKAE
+2035 LDKSKAE

>member
-1 MNNFILQF
+1 MEQKELVDSNQSSWQKYFEGLADGEKWQTKFVQENDLTKVSLDDVKNAQNAAKQSAIDYNNGLKQMTIGAKAANFALGALKNVLN
-9 VAGLSKTKSKQQ
+9 VAVSYLVSWGISKLIQTITDHIHRAEKAVKKMGEAIQKVNSVQKEY
-21 IKSDAKSLGDM
+21 SSNAKSLSEIEDRF
-32 YVKLIGNLDMPKT
+32 VELS
-45 RKAIK
+45 
-50 AQLKGLNNLIYN
+50 
-62 ITPNANTKGVQT
+62 KGV
-74 ATKQAINNAQRVA
+74 
-87 NSNKVHLN
+87 NSFSENMKLSENEYQEYLN
-95 FDTSKQQLVNQ
+95 
-106 IKILGRNNNKLFNNH
+106 
-121 EMTAKYNQ
+121 
-129 LLNAA
+129 
-134 NVAKS
+134 
-139 TGELKT
+139 
-145 LRGELSAFKTEL
+145 LSAKL
-157 VATNNAGMTWGSK
+157 ADLSPD
-170 FKESIKSYAKF
+170 
-181 FSGASMIYALSN
+181 MIYGYNSQGEALLKIGD
-193 QVRNAATEAKTL
+193 NA
-205 DDSLVNLQKVT
+205 
-216 DEIADRDA
+216 
-224 LYKYFDKSLSKA
+224 
-236 QELNVKVGS
+236 
-245 LIDAVTEFKKLGWDL
+245 
-260 DDAELGAEWANV
+260 
-272 LANVG
+272 
-277 DVDIE
+277 IE
-282 TAIGSIKTSIA
+282 TKEKLEELRKEQEKQKNQ
-293 SFDEIGGYGNDQM
+293 EIIDNGND
-306 DKKLEAYTNLIN
+306 I
-318 NMSNKYSIDAEG
+318 AEG
-330 LAESIRL
+330 L
-337 SAGTLTEAH
+337 
-346 MSIEQAATMFAT
+346 
-358 ANKYYND
+358 
-365 PSYLGNTAKIGSLRM
+365 
-380 RASSGD
+380 
-386 TDAIEE
+386 
-392 LQEMGEEVDD
+392 
-402 LATATSNLREKLM
+402 
-415 ALTGVDIMEDEHT
+415 
-428 FKSYYDQLYE
+428 YYD
-438 ISQVMDKLDDTSRA
+438 
-452 NVLETMFGKS
+452 NKS
-462 RSAAGAAIL
+462 RRREIEK
-471 SGMKESASAYEDA
+471 KEVIIQASEGLTNFDN
-484 INSAGSATEE
+484 IIRPNNSHGSFA
-494 YQTWMTSADAACQ
+494 
-507 RFSNTFTE
+507 FNTP
-515 TYQSIINGNTVR
+515 
-527 DLANLG
+527 
-533 SAVLEF
+533 
-539 ANNWGIV
+539 
-546 EGTLKG
+546 
-552 VIALGIGKFLT
+552 
-563 TGTMALITATKQVE
+563 E
-577 QYGKAL
+577 QYNKYGKAL
-583 QMASNVP
+583 EKIFDDLNLKYSIGSFG
-590 NGNLSARFQALK
+590 NGSL
-602 SIAQV
+602 I
-607 TSTLTTEQLR
+607 
-617 NVLATNTLTQ
+617 
-627 ADRVRILQMQG
+627 
-638 MTKEMALQKLAE
+638 
-650 MNLTQ
+650 
-655 STNAQTA
+655 
-662 ANTASTAS
+662 
-670 TFSLKAAMTGLGAT
+670 SLKQ
-684 IKSVFLSNPV
+684 I
-694 GIVLMGIS
+694 
-702 LGVSAVTS
+702 
-710 AVSKH
+710 
-715 NRAVEE
+715 
-721 ARQKTKDAAGN
+721 
-732 ANTLSTEISELA
+732 
-744 NKYIQLSEAVKTDSA
+744 
-759 SKEDLMSVQEELIKK
+759 SKEQFEQ
-774 LGIEGQ
+774 IE
-780 SVDDL
+780 
-785 IAKYGSLDNALK
+785 K
-797 NITLQELGDQENDLI
+797 
-812 AGVKAAEEELK
+812 
-823 DIGKGY
+823 
-829 EHWYSSTNRNFLSSG
+829 
-844 GDDAVKAYE
+844 
-853 VLEKANLIDKGSY
+853 
-866 GTGGGAFVLTGDD
+866 
-879 ETVDGIL
+879 
-886 ENYQKLQDAMTA
+886 M
-898 LRESGQFTETELA
+898 
-911 KNPVFSQIYDRA
+911 
-923 KEMEEFVNGYND
+923 YND
-935 AISNLNKNVAEQ
+935 FFEIERNQTTTKIKGAKKNVAELKKEEKDSYNAILPVIQ
-947 LTITLLQGNEIPKTE
+947 ANLSDNDTYQGMDVNEQKIIDSLIPRIDWSNIAQSWSSDQDYMEWVKSNFIVPLTKIPDEYKGEINDSFTKLFTFDDNDMNVINFVRDLQSKLDSMDISIDLTP
-962 EEFETFRQELID
+962 LI
-974 TSVASKKFIGN
+974 S
-985 EKEIADAI
+985 
-993 NNYLSTVPQ
+993 
-1002 FQGFYSI
+1002 
-1009 PLENELDKVDEVL
+1009 DKVEGQNKLKSSIEDISKSAGEEDELRKYTSGFTKEQIEIWLEATKDVTSYKEAIEL
-1022 NQKKTS
+1022 YEKAWKKAS
-1028 KISDIFSLKDAN
+1028 LSSANSDIFSLKDAN
-1040 DTLTTLGKISES
+1040 GTLTTLGKISES
-1052 IDTIQK
+1052 IDNIQS
-1058 AFSTLNSAIDEYNN
+1058 AYNTLSSAIDEYNN

-1080 LQSIIALGDNWYD
+1080 LQSIIALGYNWYD

-1127 MIDNVRNITDDAS
+1127 MIDNVKNITDDAS

-1162 MIDQALAEKKLLV
+1162 MIEQTLAQKRLLV

-1197 KTNLLKISLDD
+1197 KNNLLFSKISLDD

-1299 PTELR
+1299 PAELR

-1393 ERIGKGYYSSL
+1393 ERIGKGYYTSL
-1404 KEQSNLQLE
+1404 KDQSKLYLE
-1413 QLYKERDVLNKQL
+1413 QLNKERDVLNKQL

-1534 TNKEIANLKTS
+1534 TNKEIANLKAS

-1559 LESLEDTL
+1559 LESLENTL

-1601 ANNKRISKLKEELQ
+1601 ANNERISKLKEELQ

-1630 QNDIS
+1630 QNDVS

-1685 LDKEQSAFE
+1685 LDKEQTAFE

-1706 SLEDTET
+1706 SLKDTET
-1713 LYNNMLNVIFS
+1713 LYNNMLNVIFN

-1807 VSLLSSQINV
+1807 VSLLSSQVNV

-1844 ADNAIKKYGELDK
+1844 ADDAIKKYGELDK
-1857 AKKSSKDYW
+1857 AKKGNNFW
-1866 VFKNLASYD
+1866 VFKTLASYGSHD
-1875 TYGEASAH
+1875 LARSHLSEYSSYG
-1883 FGFYADAKN
+1883 DV
-1892 RNSLSVIK
+1892 SVIE
-1900 YGNKYVIAKWLK
+1900 YGGKSLIVKWLK
-1912 GFTSSGEASSQIGML
+1912 GYPTSGQASYNVGMS
-1927 NGSGVYQR
+1927 NGSGYYQR
-1935 YKRGGEITAN
+1935 YKRGGEITEN

-1992 SNMIKPFL
+1992 SNIIKPFL
-2000 PSNLSPVA
+2000 PSNLSPIA

-2026 NALPDLQKM
+2026 NSLPDVQKM
-2035 LDRSKAE
+2035 LDKSKAE

>member
-1 MNNFILQF
+1 MIFKTFDSDKDTFSSKFGVFGKSFEDIGNRFKKVSNELIVTNDYTISNIANAWKKSSVKKDLSDKFII
-9 VAGLSKTKSKQQ
+9 TKSDIQ
-21 IKSDAKSLGDM
+21 S
-32 YVKLIGNLDMPKT
+32 KLKDLSVYKKNPQGILDNLLEQK
-45 RKAIK
+45 
-50 AQLKGLNNLIYN
+50 
-62 ITPNANTKGVQT
+62 
-74 ATKQAINNAQRVA
+74 
-87 NSNKVHLN
+87 
-95 FDTSKQQLVNQ
+95 
-106 IKILGRNNNKLFNNH
+106 
-121 EMTAKYNQ
+121 
-129 LLNAA
+129 
-134 NVAKS
+134 
-139 TGELKT
+139 
-145 LRGELSAFKTEL
+145 EL
-157 VATNNAGMTWGSK
+157 VD
-170 FKESIKSYAKF
+170 
-181 FSGASMIYALSN
+181 SN
-193 QVRNAATEAKTL
+193 Q
-205 DDSLVNLQKVT
+205 SSWQ
-216 DEIADRDA
+216 
-224 LYKYFDKSLSKA
+224 KYF
-236 QELNVKVGS
+236 
-245 LIDAVTEFKKLGWDL
+245 
-260 DDAELGAEWANV
+260 
-272 LANVG
+272 
-277 DVDIE
+277 
-282 TAIGSIKTSIA
+282 
-293 SFDEIGGYGNDQM
+293 
-306 DKKLEAYTNLIN
+306 
-318 NMSNKYSIDAEG
+318 EG
-330 LAESIRL
+330 LAEGEKWQTKFVQENDLTKVSLDDVKNAQNAAKQSAIDYNNGLKQMTIGAKAANFALGALKNVLNVAVSYLVSWGISKLIQTITDHIHRAEKAVKKMGEAIQKVNSVQKEYSSNAKSLSEIEDRFVELSKGVNSFSENMKLSENEYQEYLNL
-337 SAGTLTEAH
+337 SAKLADLSPDMIYGYNSQGEA
-346 MSIEQAATMFAT
+346 
-358 ANKYYND
+358 
-365 PSYLGNTAKIGSLRM
+365 LLKIG
-380 RASSGD
+380 D
-386 TDAIEE
+386 NAIE
-392 LQEMGEEVDD
+392 
-402 LATATSNLREKLM
+402 TKEKLEE
-415 ALTGVDIMEDEHT
+415 LRKEQEKQKNQEIIDNGNDIAEGL
-428 FKSYYDQLYE
+428 YYD
-438 ISQVMDKLDDTSRA
+438 
-452 NVLETMFGKS
+452 NKS
-462 RSAAGAAIL
+462 RRREIEK
-471 SGMKESASAYEDA
+471 KEVIIQASEGLTNFDN
-484 INSAGSATEE
+484 IIRPNNSHGSFA
-494 YQTWMTSADAACQ
+494 
-507 RFSNTFTE
+507 FNTP
-515 TYQSIINGNTVR
+515 
-527 DLANLG
+527 
-533 SAVLEF
+533 
-539 ANNWGIV
+539 
-546 EGTLKG
+546 
-552 VIALGIGKFLT
+552 
-563 TGTMALITATKQVE
+563 E
-577 QYGKAL
+577 QYNKYGKAL
-583 QMASNVP
+583 EKIFDDLNLKYSANSFG
-590 NGNLSARFQALK
+590 NG
-602 SIAQV
+602 
-607 TSTLTTEQLR
+607 TL
-617 NVLATNTLTQ
+617 
-627 ADRVRILQMQG
+627 I
-638 MTKEMALQKLAE
+638 
-650 MNLTQ
+650 
-655 STNAQTA
+655 
-662 ANTASTAS
+662 
-670 TFSLKAAMTGLGAT
+670 SLKQ
-684 IKSVFLSNPV
+684 I
-694 GIVLMGIS
+694 
-702 LGVSAVTS
+702 
-710 AVSKH
+710 
-715 NRAVEE
+715 
-721 ARQKTKDAAGN
+721 
-732 ANTLSTEISELA
+732 
-744 NKYIQLSEAVKTDSA
+744 
-759 SKEDLMSVQEELIKK
+759 SKEQFEQ
-774 LGIEGQ
+774 IE
-780 SVDDL
+780 
-785 IAKYGSLDNALK
+785 K
-797 NITLQELGDQENDLI
+797 
-812 AGVKAAEEELK
+812 
-823 DIGKGY
+823 
-829 EHWYSSTNRNFLSSG
+829 
-844 GDDAVKAYE
+844 
-853 VLEKANLIDKGSY
+853 
-866 GTGGGAFVLTGDD
+866 
-879 ETVDGIL
+879 
-886 ENYQKLQDAMTA
+886 M
-898 LRESGQFTETELA
+898 
-911 KNPVFSQIYDRA
+911 
-923 KEMEEFVNGYND
+923 YND
-935 AISNLNKNVAEQ
+935 FFEIERNQTTTKIKGAKKNVAELKKEEKDSYNAILPVIQ
-947 LTITLLQGNEIPKTE
+947 ANLSNNDTYQGMDQNEQKIIDSLIPRIDWSNIAQSWSSDQDYMEWVKSNFIVPLTKIPDEYKGEINDSFTKLFTFDDNDMNVINFVRDLQSKLDSMDISIDLTP
-962 EEFETFRQELID
+962 LI
-974 TSVASKKFIGN
+974 S
-985 EKEIADAI
+985 
-993 NNYLSTVPQ
+993 
-1002 FQGFYSI
+1002 
-1009 PLENELDKVDEVL
+1009 DKVEGQNKLKSSIEDISKSAGEEDELRKYTSGFTKEQIEIWLEATKDVTSYKEAIEL
-1022 NQKKTS
+1022 YEKAWKKAS
-1028 KISDIFSLKDAN
+1028 LSSANSDIFSLKDAN

-1052 IDTIQK
+1052 IDNIQS
-1058 AFSTLNSAIDEYNN
+1058 AYNTLSSAIDEYNN

-1080 LQSIIALGDNWYD
+1080 LQSIIALGDDWYD

-1127 MIDNVRNITDDAS
+1127 MIDNVKNITDDAS

-1162 MIDQALAEKKLLV
+1162 MIEQTLAEKRLLV

-1197 KTNLLKISLDD
+1197 KNNLLFSKISLDD

-1213 GSGSGSGSGSS
+1213 GSGSSSGSS

-1299 PTELR
+1299 PAELR

-1534 TNKEIANLKTS
+1534 TNKEIANLKAS

-1706 SLEDTET
+1706 SLKDTET

-1724 NTSITYNRLNELSNQ
+1724 NTSVTYNRLNELSNQ

-1844 ADNAIKKYGELDK
+1844 ADDAIKKYGELDK
-1857 AKKSSKDYW
+1857 AKKGNNYW
-1866 VFKNLASYD
+1866 VFKTLASYGSHD
-1875 TYGEASAH
+1875 LARSHLSDYSKYG
-1883 FGFYADAKN
+1883 DV
-1892 RNSLSVIK
+1892 SVIE
-1900 YGNKYVIAKWLK
+1900 YGGSSLIVKWLK
-1912 GFTSSGEASSQIGML
+1912 GFPTSGEASYQIGMC
-1927 NGSGVYQR
+1927 NGNGWYQR
-1935 YKRGGEITAN
+1935 YKRGGEITEN

-1992 SNMIKPFL
+1992 SNIIKPFL
-2000 PSNLSPVA
+2000 PSNLSPIA

-2026 NALPDLQKM
+2026 NSLPDVQKM
-2035 LDRSKAE
+2035 LDKSKAE